1 MYEDIVLNKYQT
13 PINELGLDKQ
23 PQEVQDQFWDF
34 FHNVP
39 FIQSMVDPNRPRA
52 CDLPRDSEG
61 KIIVDITK
69 PHTIENIDYFRPS
82 AIHYQKYG
90 RFTDLRPNANPNSEF
105 GKWIREE
112 RRRCLYGY
120 VRPSDG
126 EWITGDHY
134 FFLNYCPISL
144 LKKSNKGDKKA
155 MRVID
160 FPFSWEGNYYRFH
173 YLNQA
178 REHGLMAAELARRGC
193 GKSFCA
199 AAMLAKRFILGES
212 FEVNKRVVSSL
223 PATDKAK
230 LPGGDQTL
238 DKFQFYID
246 FIAENMQWP
255 SRRLYNSLADMNW
268 QMGYKDLNTGTN
280 KGTLNSVVGKSSQND
295 ASKLRGTRGVLYL
308 FEEAGTFDNLLTLWS
323 NLLPSVSDGESVF
336 GLMYLFG
343 TSGDQ
348 QSDFAAMQEIMYN
361 PVGYKTYGLKN
372 VYDKEGQGR
381 PRFTYFFPAY
391 INRADCYDEQGN
403 SDVTKAL
410 LEILVNRYNVKY
422 NSTDINTIT
431 KCIAEI
437 PITPQEA
444 ILRTRGNI
452 FPVADLTQRLAE
464 IDNDPHT
471 FDDVYVGDLIQ
482 EKDGTVSFKLTGDQ
496 PIRDFPLKDN
506 KVSGA
511 LEIFKMPEKDTSGKV
526 FPQRYIIGH
535 DPVDNDEADTMSLSS
550 TFVLDLWTDAIVAEY
565 TGRHQF
571 ADDNFEMLRKLGLFY
586 NAKVLYE
593 AHPYDQIVRLPS
605 GNTKLWKDVVIG
617 DRLFAPSGKTVKVI
631 DIPIDGEDDIYKV
644 TLSDGRVVEASKNH
658 IWNVIKHGRRKPY
671 NTTTIDILNN
681 GLHSN
686 SGQHKFFIP
695 NGGAVNYDHK
705 DVPID
710 PYTLGLLISEGALTK
725 FPKIKVH
732 NRMRRN
738 VQFSSSK
745 EDAEFYKT
753 IIPYEMKYIGSKGY
767 SWHIYID
774 DIDKKLEILGLLHK
788 DSKAKF
794 IPDLYLYND
803 VNTRLE
809 LLRGLMDGDGCA
821 TVNGANVYITISEKL
836 ANDIILL
843 CRSLG
848 MYASQNKC
856 IEERDHFF
864 SNSGN
869 TYRCKKTYRVAITT
883 NERVFNLPRKVEKQ
897 HINQPGIKG
906 SKAAAFLYKI
916 AIDKIE
922 YIGRKKCKCVTVDS
936 DDGLYMI
943 GDYVVTHNC
952 NIKGVY
958 SYFSRMNSLYLLAD
972 TPEYLRDKD
981 IIKNIGVG
989 NNSKGVKATKP
1000 VNDYANRLIRDWLL
1014 KPVTVQTIID
1024 GQEAETTVFNLTRL
1038 RNRALIKEL
1047 MLYNPDI
1054 NVDRVR
1060 ALGLLMLYREQFMV
1074 IYNGDPSS
1082 SQNVAESD
1090 YLGNDDY
1097 FTRNYDNR
1105 LRKHNDVV
1113 TDS

>member
-13 PINELGLDKQ
+13 PISELGLDKQ

-34 FHNVP
+34 FNNVP
-39 FIQSMVDPNRPRA
+39 FIRSMVSPNKPRA
-52 CDLPRDSEG
+52 RDLPRDSEG
-61 KIIVDITK
+61 KIIIDITQ
-69 PHTIENIDYFRPS
+69 PHILEDIDYFRPS

-120 VRPSDG
+120 IRPYDG

-144 LKKSNKGDKKA
+144 LKKSSNGGRKA

-212 FEVNKRVVSSL
+212 FEVNKRVVSYIT
-223 PATDKAK
+223 ATDKAK
-230 LPGGDQTL
+230 LTGGDQTL

-381 PRFTYFFPAY
+381 PTFTYFFPAY
-391 INRADCYDEQGN
+391 INRSGCYDEQGN

-471 FDDVYVGDLIQ
+471 FDDVYVGDLTQ

-511 LEIFKMPEKDTSGKV
+511 LEIFKMPEKDAQGKV

-550 TFVLDLWTDAIVAEY
+550 TFVLDLWTDTIVAEY

-571 ADDNFEMLRKLGLFY
+571 ADDNFEMLRKLCIFY
-586 NAKVLYE
+586 NAK
-593 AHPYDQIVRLPS
+593 A
-605 GNTKLWKDVVIG
+605 
-617 DRLFAPSGKTVKVI
+617 LF
-631 DIPIDGEDDIYKV
+631 
-644 TLSDGRVVEASKNH
+644 
-658 IWNVIKHGRRKPY
+658 
-671 NTTTIDILNN
+671 
-681 GLHSN
+681 
-686 SGQHKFFIP
+686 
-695 NGGAVNYDHK
+695 
-705 DVPID
+705 
-710 PYTLGLLISEGALTK
+710 EG
-725 FPKIKVH
+725 
-732 NRMRRN
+732 
-738 VQFSSSK
+738 
-745 EDAEFYKT
+745 
-753 IIPYEMKYIGSKGY
+753 
-767 SWHIYID
+767 
-774 DIDKKLEILGLLHK
+774 
-788 DSKAKF
+788 
-794 IPDLYLYND
+794 
-803 VNTRLE
+803 
-809 LLRGLMDGDGCA
+809 
-821 TVNGANVYITISEKL
+821 
-836 ANDIILL
+836 
-843 CRSLG
+843 
-848 MYASQNKC
+848 
-856 IEERDHFF
+856 
-864 SNSGN
+864 
-869 TYRCKKTYRVAITT
+869 
-883 NERVFNLPRKVEKQ
+883 
-897 HINQPGIKG
+897 
-906 SKAAAFLYKI
+906 
-916 AIDKIE
+916 
-922 YIGRKKCKCVTVDS
+922 
-936 DDGLYMI
+936 
-943 GDYVVTHNC
+943 
-952 NIKGVY
+952 NIKGCF
-958 SYFSRMNSLYLLAD
+958 SYFSRMNCLYMLAD
-972 TPEYLRDKD
+972 TPEYLKDKD
-981 IIKNIGVG
+981 IIKNIGIG

-1014 KPVTVQTIID
+1014 KPVTIQSGDD
-1024 GQEAETTVFNLTRL
+1024 GEETTMINLTRI

-1054 NVDRVR
+1054 NVDRIR

-1074 IYNGDPSS
+1074 TYNGDPSS
-1082 SQNVAESD
+1082 SKNVVESD

-1105 LRKHNDVV
+1105 LRKHSDNV

>member
-13 PINELGLDKQ
+13 PISELGLDKQ

-34 FHNVP
+34 FNNVP
-39 FIQSMVDPNRPRA
+39 FIQSMVSPNKPRA
-52 CDLPRDSEG
+52 RDLPRDSEG
-61 KIIVDITK
+61 KIIVDITQ
-69 PHTIENIDYFRPS
+69 PHILEDIDYFRPS

-120 VRPSDG
+120 IRPYDG

-144 LKKSNKGDKKA
+144 LKKSSNGGRKA

-212 FEVNKRVVSSL
+212 FEVNKRVVSYIT
-223 PATDKAK
+223 ATDKAK
-230 LPGGDQTL
+230 LTGGDQTL

-381 PRFTYFFPAY
+381 PTFTYFFPAY
-391 INRADCYDEQGN
+391 INRSGCYDEQGN

-471 FDDVYVGDLIQ
+471 FDDVYVGDLTQ

-511 LEIFKMPEKDTSGKV
+511 LEIFKMPEKDTQGKV

-550 TFVLDLWTDAIVAEY
+550 TFVLDLWTDTIVAEY

-586 NAKVLYE
+586 NAKILYE
-593 AHPYDQIVRLPS
+593 AHPYDQIVRLPT
-605 GNTKLWKDVVIG
+605 GETKFWGDIKIG
-617 DRLFAPSGKTVKVI
+617 DKLFAPNGKTVRVI
-631 DIPIDGEDDIYKV
+631 NVPIDGEDDIYRL
-644 TLSDGRVVEASKNH
+644 TLSDGRFVEASKNH
-658 IWNVIKHGRRKPY
+658 IWNVIKYGRKKPY

-681 GLHSN
+681 GLYTN
-686 SGQHKFFIP
+686 SGQHKFFIQ
-695 NGGAVNYDHK
+695 NGGAVNYEHK

-725 FPKIKVH
+725 FPKNKTH
-732 NRMRRN
+732 NKMRSN
-738 VQFSSSK
+738 VQISSSQQ
-745 EDAEFYKT
+745 DAEFYKT
-753 IIPYEMKYIGSKGY
+753 IVPYEIKHIGNKGY
-767 SWHIYID
+767 SWHVYID
-774 DIDKKLEILGLLHK
+774 DIDKKLDSLGLFHK
-788 DSKAKF
+788 NSQTKF
-794 IPDLYLYND
+794 IPDVYLYND
-803 VNTRLE
+803 KNTRME

-821 TVNGANVYITISEKL
+821 TKKGSNIYITISKKL
-836 ANDIILL
+836 AEDLILL

-848 MYASQNKC
+848 MYARYHKC
-856 IEERDHFF
+856 VEERDHLF

-869 TYRCKKTYRVAITT
+869 NYRCKKTYRVAVTT
-883 NERVFNLPRKVEKQ
+883 NERIFNLPRKVEKQ
-897 HINQPGIKG
+897 HINHPGIKG
-906 SKAAAFLYKI
+906 SKAGAFLYKT

-922 YIGRKKCKCVTVDS
+922 YVGRKRCKCVTVDS
-936 DDGLYMI
+936 YDGLYMV

-958 SYFSRMNSLYLLAD
+958 SYFSRMNCLYLLAD
-972 TPEYLRDKD
+972 TPEYLKDKD

-1014 KPVTVQTIID
+1014 KPVTIQSGED
-1024 GQEAETTVFNLTRL
+1024 GEETTVFNLTRI

-1074 IYNGDPSS
+1074 TYNGDPSS
-1082 SQNVAESD
+1082 SKNVVESD

-1105 LRKHNDVV
+1105 LRKHSDNV

>member
-13 PINELGLDKQ
+13 PISELGLDKQ

-34 FHNVP
+34 FNNVP
-39 FIQSMVDPNRPRA
+39 FIQSMVSPNKPRA

-69 PHTIENIDYFRPS
+69 PHIIEDIDYFRPS

-120 VRPSDG
+120 VRPYDG

-144 LKKSNKGDKKA
+144 LKKSSNGGRKA

-212 FEVNKRVVSSL
+212 FEVNKRVVSYIT
-223 PATDKAK
+223 ATDKAK
-230 LPGGDQTL
+230 LTGGDQTL

-381 PRFTYFFPAY
+381 PTFTYFFPAY
-391 INRADCYDEQGN
+391 INRSDCYDEQGN

-471 FDDVYVGDLIQ
+471 FDDVYVGDLMQ

-511 LEIFKMPEKDTSGKV
+511 LEIFKMPEKDAQGKV
-526 FPQRYIIGH
+526 FSQRYIIGH

-550 TFVLDLWTDAIVAEY
+550 TFVLDLWTDTIVAEY

-571 ADDNFEMLRKLGLFY
+571 ADDNFEMLRKLCVFY
-586 NAKVLYE
+586 NAKCLYE
-593 AHPYDQIVRLPS
+593 S
-605 GNTKLWKDVVIG
+605 N
-617 DRLFAPSGKTVKVI
+617 VK
-631 DIPIDGEDDIYKV
+631 
-644 TLSDGRVVEASKNH
+644 
-658 IWNVIKHGRRKPY
+658 
-671 NTTTIDILNN
+671 
-681 GLHSN
+681 
-686 SGQHKFFIP
+686 
-695 NGGAVNYDHK
+695 GA
-705 DVPID
+705 
-710 PYTLGLLISEGALTK
+710 
-725 FPKIKVH
+725 
-732 NRMRRN
+732 
-738 VQFSSSK
+738 
-745 EDAEFYKT
+745 
-753 IIPYEMKYIGSKGY
+753 
-767 SWHIYID
+767 
-774 DIDKKLEILGLLHK
+774 
-788 DSKAKF
+788 
-794 IPDLYLYND
+794 
-803 VNTRLE
+803 
-809 LLRGLMDGDGCA
+809 
-821 TVNGANVYITISEKL
+821 
-836 ANDIILL
+836 
-843 CRSLG
+843 
-848 MYASQNKC
+848 
-856 IEERDHFF
+856 
-864 SNSGN
+864 
-869 TYRCKKTYRVAITT
+869 
-883 NERVFNLPRKVEKQ
+883 
-897 HINQPGIKG
+897 
-906 SKAAAFLYKI
+906 
-916 AIDKIE
+916 
-922 YIGRKKCKCVTVDS
+922 
-936 DDGLYMI
+936 
-943 GDYVVTHNC
+943 
-952 NIKGVY
+952 Y
-958 SYFSRMNSLYLLAD
+958 SYFSRMNCLYLLAD
-972 TPEYLRDKD
+972 TPEYLKDKD

-1014 KPVTVQTIID
+1014 KPVTIQSGED
-1024 GQEAETTVFNLTRL
+1024 GEETTVFNLARI

-1074 IYNGDPSS
+1074 TYNGDPSS
-1082 SQNVAESD
+1082 SKNVIESD

-1105 LRKHNDVV
+1105 LR
-1113 TDS
+1113 

>member
-13 PINELGLDKQ
+13 PISELGLDKQ

-34 FHNVP
+34 FNNVP
-39 FIQSMVDPNRPRA
+39 FIRSMVSPNKPRA
-52 CDLPRDSEG
+52 RDLPRDSEG
-61 KIIVDITK
+61 KIIVDITQ
-69 PHTIENIDYFRPS
+69 PHILEDIDYFRPS

-120 VRPSDG
+120 IRPYDG

-144 LKKSNKGDKKA
+144 LKKSSNGGRKA

-212 FEVNKRVVSSL
+212 FEVNKRVVSYIT
-223 PATDKAK
+223 ATDKAK
-230 LPGGDQTL
+230 LTGGDQTL

-381 PRFTYFFPAY
+381 PTFTYFFPAY
-391 INRADCYDEQGN
+391 INRSDCYDEQGN

-471 FDDVYVGDLIQ
+471 FDDVYVGDLTQ

-511 LEIFKMPEKDTSGKV
+511 LEIFKMPEKDAQGKV

-550 TFVLDLWTDAIVAEY
+550 TFVLDLWTDTIVAEY

-571 ADDNFEMLRKLGLFY
+571 ADDNFEMLRKLCIFY
-586 NAKVLYE
+586 NAKCLYE
-593 AHPYDQIVRLPS
+593 S
-605 GNTKLWKDVVIG
+605 N
-617 DRLFAPSGKTVKVI
+617 VK
-631 DIPIDGEDDIYKV
+631 
-644 TLSDGRVVEASKNH
+644 
-658 IWNVIKHGRRKPY
+658 
-671 NTTTIDILNN
+671 
-681 GLHSN
+681 
-686 SGQHKFFIP
+686 
-695 NGGAVNYDHK
+695 GA
-705 DVPID
+705 
-710 PYTLGLLISEGALTK
+710 
-725 FPKIKVH
+725 
-732 NRMRRN
+732 
-738 VQFSSSK
+738 
-745 EDAEFYKT
+745 
-753 IIPYEMKYIGSKGY
+753 
-767 SWHIYID
+767 
-774 DIDKKLEILGLLHK
+774 
-788 DSKAKF
+788 
-794 IPDLYLYND
+794 
-803 VNTRLE
+803 
-809 LLRGLMDGDGCA
+809 
-821 TVNGANVYITISEKL
+821 
-836 ANDIILL
+836 
-843 CRSLG
+843 
-848 MYASQNKC
+848 
-856 IEERDHFF
+856 
-864 SNSGN
+864 
-869 TYRCKKTYRVAITT
+869 
-883 NERVFNLPRKVEKQ
+883 
-897 HINQPGIKG
+897 
-906 SKAAAFLYKI
+906 
-916 AIDKIE
+916 
-922 YIGRKKCKCVTVDS
+922 
-936 DDGLYMI
+936 
-943 GDYVVTHNC
+943 
-952 NIKGVY
+952 Y
-958 SYFSRMNSLYLLAD
+958 SYFSRMNCLYLLAD
-972 TPEYLRDKD
+972 TPEYLKDKD

-1014 KPVTVQTIID
+1014 KPVTIQSGED
-1024 GQEAETTVFNLTRL
+1024 GEETTVFNLTRI

-1054 NVDRVR
+1054 NVDRIR

-1074 IYNGDPSS
+1074 MYNGDPSS
-1082 SQNVAESD
+1082 SKNVVESD

-1105 LRKHNDVV
+1105 LRKHSDNV

>member
-13 PINELGLDKQ
+13 PISELGLDKQ

-34 FHNVP
+34 FNNVP
-39 FIQSMVDPNRPRA
+39 FIQSMVSPNKPRA

-69 PHTIENIDYFRPS
+69 PHIIEDIDYFRPS

-120 VRPSDG
+120 VRPYDG

-144 LKKSNKGDKKA
+144 LKKSSNGGRKA

-212 FEVNKRVVSSL
+212 FEVNKRVVSYIT
-223 PATDKAK
+223 ATDKAK
-230 LPGGDQTL
+230 LTGGDQTL

-381 PRFTYFFPAY
+381 PTFTYFFPAY
-391 INRADCYDEQGN
+391 INRSDCYDEQGN

-471 FDDVYVGDLIQ
+471 FDDVYVGDLMQ

-511 LEIFKMPEKDTSGKV
+511 LEIFKMPEKDAQGKV

-550 TFVLDLWTDAIVAEY
+550 TFVLDLWTDTIVAEY

-571 ADDNFEMLRKLGLFY
+571 ADDNFEMLRKLCVFY
-586 NAKVLYE
+586 NAKCLYE
-593 AHPYDQIVRLPS
+593 S
-605 GNTKLWKDVVIG
+605 N
-617 DRLFAPSGKTVKVI
+617 VK
-631 DIPIDGEDDIYKV
+631 
-644 TLSDGRVVEASKNH
+644 
-658 IWNVIKHGRRKPY
+658 
-671 NTTTIDILNN
+671 
-681 GLHSN
+681 
-686 SGQHKFFIP
+686 
-695 NGGAVNYDHK
+695 GA
-705 DVPID
+705 
-710 PYTLGLLISEGALTK
+710 
-725 FPKIKVH
+725 
-732 NRMRRN
+732 
-738 VQFSSSK
+738 
-745 EDAEFYKT
+745 
-753 IIPYEMKYIGSKGY
+753 
-767 SWHIYID
+767 
-774 DIDKKLEILGLLHK
+774 
-788 DSKAKF
+788 
-794 IPDLYLYND
+794 
-803 VNTRLE
+803 
-809 LLRGLMDGDGCA
+809 
-821 TVNGANVYITISEKL
+821 
-836 ANDIILL
+836 
-843 CRSLG
+843 
-848 MYASQNKC
+848 
-856 IEERDHFF
+856 
-864 SNSGN
+864 
-869 TYRCKKTYRVAITT
+869 
-883 NERVFNLPRKVEKQ
+883 
-897 HINQPGIKG
+897 
-906 SKAAAFLYKI
+906 
-916 AIDKIE
+916 
-922 YIGRKKCKCVTVDS
+922 
-936 DDGLYMI
+936 
-943 GDYVVTHNC
+943 
-952 NIKGVY
+952 Y
-958 SYFSRMNSLYLLAD
+958 SYFSRMNCLYLLAD
-972 TPEYLRDKD
+972 TPEYLKDKD

-1014 KPVTVQTIID
+1014 KPVTIQSGED
-1024 GQEAETTVFNLTRL
+1024 GEETTVFNLARI

-1074 IYNGDPSS
+1074 TYNGDPSS
-1082 SQNVAESD
+1082 SKNVIESD

-1105 LRKHNDVV
+1105 LR
-1113 TDS
+1113 

>member
-13 PINELGLDKQ
+13 PISELGLDKQ

-34 FHNVP
+34 FNNVP
-39 FIQSMVDPNRPRA
+39 FIQSMVSPNKPRA
-52 CDLPRDSEG
+52 RDLPRDSEG
-61 KIIVDITK
+61 KIIVDITQ
-69 PHTIENIDYFRPS
+69 PHILEDIDYFRPS

-120 VRPSDG
+120 IRPYDG

-144 LKKSNKGDKKA
+144 LKKSSNGGRKA

-173 YLNQA
+173 YLNRA

-212 FEVNKRVVSSL
+212 FEVNKRVVSYIT
-223 PATDKAK
+223 ATDKAK
-230 LPGGDQTL
+230 LTGGDQTL

-381 PRFTYFFPAY
+381 PTFTYFFPAY
-391 INRADCYDEQGN
+391 INRSGCYDEQGN

-471 FDDVYVGDLIQ
+471 FDDVYVGDLTQ

-511 LEIFKMPEKDTSGKV
+511 LEIFKMPEKDAQGKV

-550 TFVLDLWTDAIVAEY
+550 TFVLDLWTDTIVAEY

-571 ADDNFEMLRKLGLFY
+571 ADDNFEMLRKLCIFY
-586 NAKVLYE
+586 NAK
-593 AHPYDQIVRLPS
+593 A
-605 GNTKLWKDVVIG
+605 
-617 DRLFAPSGKTVKVI
+617 LF
-631 DIPIDGEDDIYKV
+631 
-644 TLSDGRVVEASKNH
+644 
-658 IWNVIKHGRRKPY
+658 
-671 NTTTIDILNN
+671 
-681 GLHSN
+681 
-686 SGQHKFFIP
+686 
-695 NGGAVNYDHK
+695 
-705 DVPID
+705 
-710 PYTLGLLISEGALTK
+710 EG
-725 FPKIKVH
+725 
-732 NRMRRN
+732 
-738 VQFSSSK
+738 
-745 EDAEFYKT
+745 
-753 IIPYEMKYIGSKGY
+753 
-767 SWHIYID
+767 
-774 DIDKKLEILGLLHK
+774 
-788 DSKAKF
+788 
-794 IPDLYLYND
+794 
-803 VNTRLE
+803 
-809 LLRGLMDGDGCA
+809 
-821 TVNGANVYITISEKL
+821 
-836 ANDIILL
+836 
-843 CRSLG
+843 
-848 MYASQNKC
+848 
-856 IEERDHFF
+856 
-864 SNSGN
+864 
-869 TYRCKKTYRVAITT
+869 
-883 NERVFNLPRKVEKQ
+883 
-897 HINQPGIKG
+897 
-906 SKAAAFLYKI
+906 
-916 AIDKIE
+916 
-922 YIGRKKCKCVTVDS
+922 
-936 DDGLYMI
+936 
-943 GDYVVTHNC
+943 
-952 NIKGVY
+952 NIKGCF
-958 SYFSRMNSLYLLAD
+958 SYFSRMNCLYLLAD
-972 TPEYLRDKD
+972 TPEYLKDKD
-981 IIKNIGVG
+981 IIKNIGIG

-1000 VNDYANRLIRDWLL
+1000 VNDYSNRLIRDWLL
-1014 KPVTVQTIID
+1014 KPVTIQSSED
-1024 GQEAETTVFNLTRL
+1024 GEETTVFNLTRI

-1074 IYNGDPSS
+1074 TYNGDPSS
-1082 SQNVAESD
+1082 SKNIVESD

-1105 LRKHNDVV
+1105 LRKHSDNV

>member
-13 PINELGLDKQ
+13 PISELELDKQ

-34 FHNVP
+34 FNNVP
-39 FIQSMVDPNRPRA
+39 FIRSMVSPNKPRA
-52 CDLPRDSEG
+52 RDLPRDSEG
-61 KIIVDITK
+61 KIIVDITQ
-69 PHTIENIDYFRPS
+69 PHILEDIDYFRPS

-120 VRPSDG
+120 IRPYDG

-144 LKKSNKGDKKA
+144 LKKSSNGGRKA

-212 FEVNKRVVSSL
+212 FEVNKRVVSYIT
-223 PATDKAK
+223 ATDKAK
-230 LPGGDQTL
+230 LTGGDQTL

-381 PRFTYFFPAY
+381 PTFTYFFPAY
-391 INRADCYDEQGN
+391 INRSGCYDEQGN

-471 FDDVYVGDLIQ
+471 FDDVYVGDLTQ

-511 LEIFKMPEKDTSGKV
+511 LEIFKMPEKDAQGKV

-550 TFVLDLWTDAIVAEY
+550 TFVLDLWTDTIVAEY

-571 ADDNFEMLRKLGLFY
+571 ADDNFEMLRKLCIFY
-586 NAKVLYE
+586 NAK
-593 AHPYDQIVRLPS
+593 A
-605 GNTKLWKDVVIG
+605 
-617 DRLFAPSGKTVKVI
+617 LF
-631 DIPIDGEDDIYKV
+631 
-644 TLSDGRVVEASKNH
+644 
-658 IWNVIKHGRRKPY
+658 
-671 NTTTIDILNN
+671 
-681 GLHSN
+681 
-686 SGQHKFFIP
+686 
-695 NGGAVNYDHK
+695 
-705 DVPID
+705 
-710 PYTLGLLISEGALTK
+710 EG
-725 FPKIKVH
+725 
-732 NRMRRN
+732 
-738 VQFSSSK
+738 
-745 EDAEFYKT
+745 
-753 IIPYEMKYIGSKGY
+753 
-767 SWHIYID
+767 
-774 DIDKKLEILGLLHK
+774 
-788 DSKAKF
+788 
-794 IPDLYLYND
+794 
-803 VNTRLE
+803 
-809 LLRGLMDGDGCA
+809 
-821 TVNGANVYITISEKL
+821 
-836 ANDIILL
+836 
-843 CRSLG
+843 
-848 MYASQNKC
+848 
-856 IEERDHFF
+856 
-864 SNSGN
+864 
-869 TYRCKKTYRVAITT
+869 
-883 NERVFNLPRKVEKQ
+883 
-897 HINQPGIKG
+897 
-906 SKAAAFLYKI
+906 
-916 AIDKIE
+916 
-922 YIGRKKCKCVTVDS
+922 
-936 DDGLYMI
+936 
-943 GDYVVTHNC
+943 
-952 NIKGVY
+952 NIKGCF
-958 SYFSRMNSLYLLAD
+958 SYFSRMNCLYMLAD
-972 TPEYLRDKD
+972 TPEYLKDKD
-981 IIKNIGVG
+981 IIKNIGIG

-1014 KPVTVQTIID
+1014 KPVTIQSGED
-1024 GQEAETTVFNLTRL
+1024 GEETTVFNLTRI

-1074 IYNGDPSS
+1074 TYNGDPSS
-1082 SQNVAESD
+1082 SKNVVESD

-1105 LRKHNDVV
+1105 LRKHSDNV

>member
-13 PINELGLDKQ
+13 PISELGLDKQ

-34 FHNVP
+34 FNNVP
-39 FIQSMVDPNRPRA
+39 FIRSMVSPNKPRA
-52 CDLPRDSEG
+52 RDLPRDSEG
-61 KIIVDITK
+61 KIIVDITQ
-69 PHTIENIDYFRPS
+69 PHILEDIDYFRPS

-120 VRPSDG
+120 IRPYDG

-144 LKKSNKGDKKA
+144 LKKSSNGGRKA

-212 FEVNKRVVSSL
+212 FEVNKRVVSYIT
-223 PATDKAK
+223 ATDKAK
-230 LPGGDQTL
+230 LTGGDQTL

-381 PRFTYFFPAY
+381 PTFTYFFPAY
-391 INRADCYDEQGN
+391 INRSGCYDEQGN

-471 FDDVYVGDLIQ
+471 FDDVYVGDLMQ

-511 LEIFKMPEKDTSGKV
+511 LEIFKMPEKDAQGKV

-550 TFVLDLWTDAIVAEY
+550 TFVLDLWTDTIVAEY

-571 ADDNFEMLRKLGLFY
+571 ADDNFEMLRKLCIFY
-586 NAKVLYE
+586 NAKCLYE
-593 AHPYDQIVRLPS
+593 S
-605 GNTKLWKDVVIG
+605 N
-617 DRLFAPSGKTVKVI
+617 VK
-631 DIPIDGEDDIYKV
+631 
-644 TLSDGRVVEASKNH
+644 
-658 IWNVIKHGRRKPY
+658 
-671 NTTTIDILNN
+671 
-681 GLHSN
+681 
-686 SGQHKFFIP
+686 
-695 NGGAVNYDHK
+695 GA
-705 DVPID
+705 
-710 PYTLGLLISEGALTK
+710 
-725 FPKIKVH
+725 
-732 NRMRRN
+732 
-738 VQFSSSK
+738 
-745 EDAEFYKT
+745 
-753 IIPYEMKYIGSKGY
+753 
-767 SWHIYID
+767 
-774 DIDKKLEILGLLHK
+774 
-788 DSKAKF
+788 
-794 IPDLYLYND
+794 
-803 VNTRLE
+803 
-809 LLRGLMDGDGCA
+809 
-821 TVNGANVYITISEKL
+821 
-836 ANDIILL
+836 
-843 CRSLG
+843 
-848 MYASQNKC
+848 
-856 IEERDHFF
+856 
-864 SNSGN
+864 
-869 TYRCKKTYRVAITT
+869 
-883 NERVFNLPRKVEKQ
+883 
-897 HINQPGIKG
+897 
-906 SKAAAFLYKI
+906 
-916 AIDKIE
+916 
-922 YIGRKKCKCVTVDS
+922 
-936 DDGLYMI
+936 
-943 GDYVVTHNC
+943 
-952 NIKGVY
+952 Y
-958 SYFSRMNSLYLLAD
+958 SYFSRMNCLYLLAD
-972 TPEYLRDKD
+972 TPEYLKDKD

-1014 KPVTVQTIID
+1014 KPVTIQSSED
-1024 GQEAETTVFNLTRL
+1024 GEETTVFNLTRI

-1074 IYNGDPSS
+1074 TYNGDPSS
-1082 SQNVAESD
+1082 SKNVVESD

-1105 LRKHNDVV
+1105 LRKHSDNV

>member
-13 PINELGLDKQ
+13 PISELGLDKQ

-34 FHNVP
+34 FNNVP
-39 FIQSMVDPNRPRA
+39 FIRSMVSPNKPRA

-61 KIIVDITK
+61 KIIVDITQ
-69 PHTIENIDYFRPS
+69 PHILEDIDYFRPS

-120 VRPSDG
+120 IRPYDG

-144 LKKSNKGDKKA
+144 LKKSSNGGRKA

-212 FEVNKRVVSSL
+212 FEVNKRVVSYIT
-223 PATDKAK
+223 ATDKAK
-230 LPGGDQTL
+230 LTGGDQTL

-381 PRFTYFFPAY
+381 PTFTYFFPAY
-391 INRADCYDEQGN
+391 INRSDCYDEQGN

-471 FDDVYVGDLIQ
+471 FDDVYVGDLTQ

-511 LEIFKMPEKDTSGKV
+511 LEIFKMPEKDAQGKV

-550 TFVLDLWTDAIVAEY
+550 TFVLDLWTDTIVAEY

-571 ADDNFEMLRKLGLFY
+571 ADDNFEMLRKLCIFY
-586 NAKVLYE
+586 NAK
-593 AHPYDQIVRLPS
+593 A
-605 GNTKLWKDVVIG
+605 
-617 DRLFAPSGKTVKVI
+617 LF
-631 DIPIDGEDDIYKV
+631 
-644 TLSDGRVVEASKNH
+644 
-658 IWNVIKHGRRKPY
+658 
-671 NTTTIDILNN
+671 
-681 GLHSN
+681 
-686 SGQHKFFIP
+686 
-695 NGGAVNYDHK
+695 
-705 DVPID
+705 
-710 PYTLGLLISEGALTK
+710 EG
-725 FPKIKVH
+725 
-732 NRMRRN
+732 
-738 VQFSSSK
+738 
-745 EDAEFYKT
+745 
-753 IIPYEMKYIGSKGY
+753 
-767 SWHIYID
+767 
-774 DIDKKLEILGLLHK
+774 
-788 DSKAKF
+788 
-794 IPDLYLYND
+794 
-803 VNTRLE
+803 
-809 LLRGLMDGDGCA
+809 
-821 TVNGANVYITISEKL
+821 
-836 ANDIILL
+836 
-843 CRSLG
+843 
-848 MYASQNKC
+848 
-856 IEERDHFF
+856 
-864 SNSGN
+864 
-869 TYRCKKTYRVAITT
+869 
-883 NERVFNLPRKVEKQ
+883 
-897 HINQPGIKG
+897 
-906 SKAAAFLYKI
+906 
-916 AIDKIE
+916 
-922 YIGRKKCKCVTVDS
+922 
-936 DDGLYMI
+936 
-943 GDYVVTHNC
+943 
-952 NIKGVY
+952 NIKGCF
-958 SYFSRMNSLYLLAD
+958 SYFSRMNCLYMLAD
-972 TPEYLRDKD
+972 TPEYLKDKD
-981 IIKNIGVG
+981 IIKNIGIG

-1014 KPVTVQTIID
+1014 KPITIQS
-1024 GQEAETTVFNLTRL
+1024 GENGEETTVFNLTRI

-1074 IYNGDPSS
+1074 TYNGDPSS
-1082 SQNVAESD
+1082 SKNVVESD

-1105 LRKHNDVV
+1105 LRKHSDNV

>member
-1 MYEDIVLNKYQT
+1 
-13 PINELGLDKQ
+13 
-23 PQEVQDQFWDF
+23 
-34 FHNVP
+34 
-39 FIQSMVDPNRPRA
+39 
-52 CDLPRDSEG
+52 
-61 KIIVDITK
+61 
-69 PHTIENIDYFRPS
+69 
-82 AIHYQKYG
+82 
-90 RFTDLRPNANPNSEF
+90 
-105 GKWIREE
+105 
-112 RRRCLYGY
+112 
-120 VRPSDG
+120 
-126 EWITGDHY
+126 
-134 FFLNYCPISL
+134 
-144 LKKSNKGDKKA
+144 
-155 MRVID
+155 
-160 FPFSWEGNYYRFH
+160 
-173 YLNQA
+173 
-178 REHGLMAAELARRGC
+178 
-193 GKSFCA
+193 
-199 AAMLAKRFILGES
+199 MLAKRFILGES
-212 FEVNKRVVSSL
+212 FEVNKRVVSYIT
-223 PATDKAK
+223 ATDKAK
-230 LPGGDQTL
+230 LTGGDQTL

-381 PRFTYFFPAY
+381 PTFTYFFPAY
-391 INRADCYDEQGN
+391 INRSGCYDEQGN

-471 FDDVYVGDLIQ
+471 FDDVYVGDLTQ

-511 LEIFKMPEKDTSGKV
+511 LEIFKMPEKDAQGKV

-550 TFVLDLWTDAIVAEY
+550 TFVLDLWTDTIVAEY

-571 ADDNFEMLRKLGLFY
+571 ADDNFEMLRKLCIFY
-586 NAKVLYE
+586 NAK
-593 AHPYDQIVRLPS
+593 A
-605 GNTKLWKDVVIG
+605 
-617 DRLFAPSGKTVKVI
+617 LF
-631 DIPIDGEDDIYKV
+631 
-644 TLSDGRVVEASKNH
+644 
-658 IWNVIKHGRRKPY
+658 
-671 NTTTIDILNN
+671 
-681 GLHSN
+681 
-686 SGQHKFFIP
+686 
-695 NGGAVNYDHK
+695 
-705 DVPID
+705 
-710 PYTLGLLISEGALTK
+710 EG
-725 FPKIKVH
+725 
-732 NRMRRN
+732 
-738 VQFSSSK
+738 
-745 EDAEFYKT
+745 
-753 IIPYEMKYIGSKGY
+753 
-767 SWHIYID
+767 
-774 DIDKKLEILGLLHK
+774 
-788 DSKAKF
+788 
-794 IPDLYLYND
+794 
-803 VNTRLE
+803 
-809 LLRGLMDGDGCA
+809 
-821 TVNGANVYITISEKL
+821 
-836 ANDIILL
+836 
-843 CRSLG
+843 
-848 MYASQNKC
+848 
-856 IEERDHFF
+856 
-864 SNSGN
+864 
-869 TYRCKKTYRVAITT
+869 
-883 NERVFNLPRKVEKQ
+883 
-897 HINQPGIKG
+897 
-906 SKAAAFLYKI
+906 
-916 AIDKIE
+916 
-922 YIGRKKCKCVTVDS
+922 
-936 DDGLYMI
+936 
-943 GDYVVTHNC
+943 
-952 NIKGVY
+952 NIKGCF
-958 SYFSRMNSLYLLAD
+958 SYFSRMNCLYMLAD
-972 TPEYLRDKD
+972 TPEYLKDKD
-981 IIKNIGVG
+981 IIKNIGIG

-1014 KPVTVQTIID
+1014 KPVTIQSSED
-1024 GQEAETTVFNLTRL
+1024 GEEATVFNLTRI

-1054 NVDRVR
+1054 NVDRIR

-1074 IYNGDPSS
+1074 TYNGDPSS
-1082 SQNVAESD
+1082 SKNVVDSD

-1105 LRKHNDVV
+1105 LRKHSDNV

>member
-13 PINELGLDKQ
+13 PISELGLDKQ

-34 FHNVP
+34 FNNVP
-39 FIQSMVDPNRPRA
+39 FIQSMVSPNKPRA

-69 PHTIENIDYFRPS
+69 PHIIEDIDYFRPS

-120 VRPSDG
+120 VRPYDG

-144 LKKSNKGDKKA
+144 LKKSSNGGRKA

-212 FEVNKRVVSSL
+212 FEVNKRVVSYIT
-223 PATDKAK
+223 ATDKAK
-230 LPGGDQTL
+230 LTGGDQTL

-381 PRFTYFFPAY
+381 PTFTYFFPAY
-391 INRADCYDEQGN
+391 INRSDCYDEQGN

-471 FDDVYVGDLIQ
+471 FDDVYVGDLMQ

-511 LEIFKMPEKDTSGKV
+511 LEIFKMPEKDAQGKV

-550 TFVLDLWTDAIVAEY
+550 TFVLDLWTDTIVAEY

-571 ADDNFEMLRKLGLFY
+571 ADDNFEMLRKLCVFY
-586 NAKVLYE
+586 NAKCLYE
-593 AHPYDQIVRLPS
+593 S
-605 GNTKLWKDVVIG
+605 N
-617 DRLFAPSGKTVKVI
+617 VK
-631 DIPIDGEDDIYKV
+631 
-644 TLSDGRVVEASKNH
+644 
-658 IWNVIKHGRRKPY
+658 
-671 NTTTIDILNN
+671 
-681 GLHSN
+681 
-686 SGQHKFFIP
+686 
-695 NGGAVNYDHK
+695 GA
-705 DVPID
+705 
-710 PYTLGLLISEGALTK
+710 
-725 FPKIKVH
+725 
-732 NRMRRN
+732 
-738 VQFSSSK
+738 
-745 EDAEFYKT
+745 
-753 IIPYEMKYIGSKGY
+753 
-767 SWHIYID
+767 
-774 DIDKKLEILGLLHK
+774 
-788 DSKAKF
+788 
-794 IPDLYLYND
+794 
-803 VNTRLE
+803 
-809 LLRGLMDGDGCA
+809 
-821 TVNGANVYITISEKL
+821 
-836 ANDIILL
+836 
-843 CRSLG
+843 
-848 MYASQNKC
+848 
-856 IEERDHFF
+856 
-864 SNSGN
+864 
-869 TYRCKKTYRVAITT
+869 
-883 NERVFNLPRKVEKQ
+883 
-897 HINQPGIKG
+897 
-906 SKAAAFLYKI
+906 
-916 AIDKIE
+916 
-922 YIGRKKCKCVTVDS
+922 
-936 DDGLYMI
+936 
-943 GDYVVTHNC
+943 
-952 NIKGVY
+952 Y
-958 SYFSRMNSLYLLAD
+958 SYFSRMNCLYLLAD
-972 TPEYLRDKD
+972 TPEYLKDKD

-1014 KPVTVQTIID
+1014 KPVTIQSGED
-1024 GQEAETTVFNLTRL
+1024 GEETTVFNLARI

-1074 IYNGDPSS
+1074 TYNGDPSS
-1082 SQNVAESD
+1082 SKNVVESD

-1105 LRKHNDVV
+1105 LR
-1113 TDS
+1113 

>member
-13 PINELGLDKQ
+13 PISELRLDKQ

-34 FHNVP
+34 FNNVP
-39 FIQSMVDPNRPRA
+39 FIRSMVSPNKPRA
-52 CDLPRDSEG
+52 RDLPRDSEG
-61 KIIVDITK
+61 KIIVDITQ
-69 PHTIENIDYFRPS
+69 PHILEDIDYFRPS

-120 VRPSDG
+120 IRPYDG

-144 LKKSNKGDKKA
+144 LKKSSNGGRKA

-212 FEVNKRVVSSL
+212 FEVNKRVVSYIT
-223 PATDKAK
+223 ATDKAK
-230 LPGGDQTL
+230 LTGGDQTL

-381 PRFTYFFPAY
+381 PTFTYFFPAY
-391 INRADCYDEQGN
+391 INRSDCYDEQGN

-471 FDDVYVGDLIQ
+471 FDDVYVGDLTQ

-511 LEIFKMPEKDTSGKV
+511 LEIFKMPEKDAQGKV

-550 TFVLDLWTDAIVAEY
+550 TFVLDLWTDTIVAEY

-571 ADDNFEMLRKLGLFY
+571 ADDNFEMLRKLCIFY
-586 NAKVLYE
+586 NAK
-593 AHPYDQIVRLPS
+593 A
-605 GNTKLWKDVVIG
+605 
-617 DRLFAPSGKTVKVI
+617 LF
-631 DIPIDGEDDIYKV
+631 
-644 TLSDGRVVEASKNH
+644 
-658 IWNVIKHGRRKPY
+658 
-671 NTTTIDILNN
+671 
-681 GLHSN
+681 
-686 SGQHKFFIP
+686 
-695 NGGAVNYDHK
+695 
-705 DVPID
+705 
-710 PYTLGLLISEGALTK
+710 EG
-725 FPKIKVH
+725 
-732 NRMRRN
+732 
-738 VQFSSSK
+738 
-745 EDAEFYKT
+745 
-753 IIPYEMKYIGSKGY
+753 
-767 SWHIYID
+767 
-774 DIDKKLEILGLLHK
+774 
-788 DSKAKF
+788 
-794 IPDLYLYND
+794 
-803 VNTRLE
+803 
-809 LLRGLMDGDGCA
+809 
-821 TVNGANVYITISEKL
+821 
-836 ANDIILL
+836 
-843 CRSLG
+843 
-848 MYASQNKC
+848 
-856 IEERDHFF
+856 
-864 SNSGN
+864 
-869 TYRCKKTYRVAITT
+869 
-883 NERVFNLPRKVEKQ
+883 
-897 HINQPGIKG
+897 
-906 SKAAAFLYKI
+906 
-916 AIDKIE
+916 
-922 YIGRKKCKCVTVDS
+922 
-936 DDGLYMI
+936 
-943 GDYVVTHNC
+943 
-952 NIKGVY
+952 NIKGCF
-958 SYFSRMNSLYLLAD
+958 SYFSRMNCLYMLAD
-972 TPEYLRDKD
+972 TPEYLKDKD
-981 IIKNIGVG
+981 IIKNIGIG

-1014 KPVTVQTIID
+1014 KPITIQS
-1024 GQEAETTVFNLTRL
+1024 GENGEETTVFNLTRI

-1074 IYNGDPSS
+1074 TYNGDPSS
-1082 SQNVAESD
+1082 SKNVVESD

-1105 LRKHNDVV
+1105 LRKHSDNV

>member
-1 MYEDIVLNKYQT
+1 MYENIVLNKYQT
-13 PINELGLDKQ
+13 PISELGLDKQ

-34 FHNVP
+34 FNNVP
-39 FIQSMVDPNRPRA
+39 FIQSMVSPNKPKA

-69 PHTIENIDYFRPS
+69 PHIIEDIDYFRPS

-120 VRPSDG
+120 IRPSDG

-144 LKKSNKGDKKA
+144 LKKSSNGGRKA

-212 FEVNKRVVSSL
+212 FEVNKRVVSYIT
-223 PATDKAK
+223 ATDKAK
-230 LPGGDQTL
+230 LTGGDQTL

-361 PVGYKTYGLKN
+361 PVGYKTYGIKN

-381 PRFTYFFPAY
+381 PTFTYFFPAY
-391 INRADCYDEQGN
+391 INRSDCYDEQGN

-471 FDDVYVGDLIQ
+471 FDDVYVGDLMQ

-511 LEIFKMPEKDTSGKV
+511 LEIFKMPEKDAQGKV

-550 TFVLDLWTDAIVAEY
+550 TFVLDLWTDTIVAEY

-571 ADDNFEMLRKLGLFY
+571 ADDNFEMLRKLCIFY
-586 NAKVLYE
+586 NAKCLYE
-593 AHPYDQIVRLPS
+593 S
-605 GNTKLWKDVVIG
+605 N
-617 DRLFAPSGKTVKVI
+617 VK
-631 DIPIDGEDDIYKV
+631 
-644 TLSDGRVVEASKNH
+644 
-658 IWNVIKHGRRKPY
+658 
-671 NTTTIDILNN
+671 
-681 GLHSN
+681 
-686 SGQHKFFIP
+686 
-695 NGGAVNYDHK
+695 GA
-705 DVPID
+705 
-710 PYTLGLLISEGALTK
+710 
-725 FPKIKVH
+725 
-732 NRMRRN
+732 
-738 VQFSSSK
+738 
-745 EDAEFYKT
+745 
-753 IIPYEMKYIGSKGY
+753 
-767 SWHIYID
+767 
-774 DIDKKLEILGLLHK
+774 
-788 DSKAKF
+788 
-794 IPDLYLYND
+794 
-803 VNTRLE
+803 
-809 LLRGLMDGDGCA
+809 
-821 TVNGANVYITISEKL
+821 
-836 ANDIILL
+836 
-843 CRSLG
+843 
-848 MYASQNKC
+848 
-856 IEERDHFF
+856 
-864 SNSGN
+864 
-869 TYRCKKTYRVAITT
+869 
-883 NERVFNLPRKVEKQ
+883 
-897 HINQPGIKG
+897 
-906 SKAAAFLYKI
+906 
-916 AIDKIE
+916 
-922 YIGRKKCKCVTVDS
+922 
-936 DDGLYMI
+936 
-943 GDYVVTHNC
+943 
-952 NIKGVY
+952 Y
-958 SYFSRMNSLYLLAD
+958 SYFSRMNCLYLLAD
-972 TPEYLRDKD
+972 TPEYLKDKD

-1014 KPVTVQTIID
+1014 KPVTIQSGED
-1024 GQEAETTVFNLTRL
+1024 GEETTVFNLARI

-1074 IYNGDPSS
+1074 TYNGDPSLS
-1082 SQNVAESD
+1082 KNVVESD

-1105 LRKHNDVV
+1105 LRKHSNNV

>member
-13 PINELGLDKQ
+13 PISELGLDKQ

-34 FHNVP
+34 FNNVP
-39 FIQSMVDPNRPRA
+39 FIQSMVSPNKPRA

-69 PHTIENIDYFRPS
+69 PHIIEDIDYFRPS

-120 VRPSDG
+120 VRPYDG

-144 LKKSNKGDKKA
+144 LKKSSNGGRKA

-212 FEVNKRVVSSL
+212 FEVNKRVVSYIT
-223 PATDKAK
+223 ATDKAK
-230 LPGGDQTL
+230 LTGGDQTL

-381 PRFTYFFPAY
+381 PTFTYFFPAY
-391 INRADCYDEQGN
+391 INRSDCYDEQGN

-471 FDDVYVGDLIQ
+471 FDDVYVGDLMQ

-511 LEIFKMPEKDTSGKV
+511 LEIFKMPEKDAQGKV

-550 TFVLDLWTDAIVAEY
+550 TFVLDLWTDTIVAEY

-571 ADDNFEMLRKLGLFY
+571 ADDNFEMLRKLCIFY
-586 NAKVLYE
+586 NAK
-593 AHPYDQIVRLPS
+593 A
-605 GNTKLWKDVVIG
+605 
-617 DRLFAPSGKTVKVI
+617 LF
-631 DIPIDGEDDIYKV
+631 
-644 TLSDGRVVEASKNH
+644 
-658 IWNVIKHGRRKPY
+658 
-671 NTTTIDILNN
+671 
-681 GLHSN
+681 
-686 SGQHKFFIP
+686 
-695 NGGAVNYDHK
+695 
-705 DVPID
+705 
-710 PYTLGLLISEGALTK
+710 EG
-725 FPKIKVH
+725 
-732 NRMRRN
+732 
-738 VQFSSSK
+738 
-745 EDAEFYKT
+745 
-753 IIPYEMKYIGSKGY
+753 
-767 SWHIYID
+767 
-774 DIDKKLEILGLLHK
+774 
-788 DSKAKF
+788 
-794 IPDLYLYND
+794 
-803 VNTRLE
+803 
-809 LLRGLMDGDGCA
+809 
-821 TVNGANVYITISEKL
+821 
-836 ANDIILL
+836 
-843 CRSLG
+843 
-848 MYASQNKC
+848 
-856 IEERDHFF
+856 
-864 SNSGN
+864 
-869 TYRCKKTYRVAITT
+869 
-883 NERVFNLPRKVEKQ
+883 
-897 HINQPGIKG
+897 
-906 SKAAAFLYKI
+906 
-916 AIDKIE
+916 
-922 YIGRKKCKCVTVDS
+922 
-936 DDGLYMI
+936 
-943 GDYVVTHNC
+943 
-952 NIKGVY
+952 NIKGCF
-958 SYFSRMNSLYLLAD
+958 SYFSRMNCLYLLAD
-972 TPEYLRDKD
+972 TPEYLKDKD
-981 IIKNIGVG
+981 IIKNIGIG

-1014 KPVTVQTIID
+1014 KPVTIQSSED
-1024 GQEAETTVFNLTRL
+1024 GEETTVFNLARI

-1074 IYNGDPSS
+1074 TYNGDPSS
-1082 SQNVAESD
+1082 SKNVIESD

-1105 LRKHNDVV
+1105 LR
-1113 TDS
+1113 

>member
-13 PINELGLDKQ
+13 PISELGLDKQ

-34 FHNVP
+34 FNNVP
-39 FIQSMVDPNRPRA
+39 FIRSMVSPNKPRA
-52 CDLPRDSEG
+52 RDLPRDSEG
-61 KIIVDITK
+61 KIIVDITQ
-69 PHTIENIDYFRPS
+69 PHILEDIDYFRPS

-120 VRPSDG
+120 IRPYDG

-144 LKKSNKGDKKA
+144 LKKSSNGGRKA

-212 FEVNKRVVSSL
+212 FEVNKRVVSYIT
-223 PATDKAK
+223 ATDKAK
-230 LPGGDQTL
+230 LTGGDQTL

-381 PRFTYFFPAY
+381 PTFTYFFPAY
-391 INRADCYDEQGN
+391 INRSDCYDEQGN

-471 FDDVYVGDLIQ
+471 FDDVYVGDLTQ

-511 LEIFKMPEKDTSGKV
+511 LEIFKMPEKDAQGKV

-550 TFVLDLWTDAIVAEY
+550 TFVLDLWTDTIVAEY

-571 ADDNFEMLRKLGLFY
+571 ADDNFEMLRKLCIFY
-586 NAKVLYE
+586 NAKCLYE
-593 AHPYDQIVRLPS
+593 S
-605 GNTKLWKDVVIG
+605 N
-617 DRLFAPSGKTVKVI
+617 VK
-631 DIPIDGEDDIYKV
+631 
-644 TLSDGRVVEASKNH
+644 
-658 IWNVIKHGRRKPY
+658 
-671 NTTTIDILNN
+671 
-681 GLHSN
+681 
-686 SGQHKFFIP
+686 
-695 NGGAVNYDHK
+695 GA
-705 DVPID
+705 
-710 PYTLGLLISEGALTK
+710 
-725 FPKIKVH
+725 
-732 NRMRRN
+732 
-738 VQFSSSK
+738 
-745 EDAEFYKT
+745 
-753 IIPYEMKYIGSKGY
+753 
-767 SWHIYID
+767 
-774 DIDKKLEILGLLHK
+774 
-788 DSKAKF
+788 
-794 IPDLYLYND
+794 
-803 VNTRLE
+803 
-809 LLRGLMDGDGCA
+809 
-821 TVNGANVYITISEKL
+821 
-836 ANDIILL
+836 
-843 CRSLG
+843 
-848 MYASQNKC
+848 
-856 IEERDHFF
+856 
-864 SNSGN
+864 
-869 TYRCKKTYRVAITT
+869 
-883 NERVFNLPRKVEKQ
+883 
-897 HINQPGIKG
+897 
-906 SKAAAFLYKI
+906 
-916 AIDKIE
+916 
-922 YIGRKKCKCVTVDS
+922 
-936 DDGLYMI
+936 
-943 GDYVVTHNC
+943 
-952 NIKGVY
+952 Y
-958 SYFSRMNSLYLLAD
+958 SYFSRMNCLYLLAD
-972 TPEYLRDKD
+972 TPEYLKDKD

-1014 KPVTVQTIID
+1014 KPITIQS
-1024 GQEAETTVFNLTRL
+1024 GENGEETTVFNLTRI

-1074 IYNGDPSS
+1074 TYNGDPSS
-1082 SQNVAESD
+1082 SKNIVESD

-1105 LRKHNDVV
+1105 LRKHSDNV

>member
-13 PINELGLDKQ
+13 PISELGLDKQ

-34 FHNVP
+34 FNNVP
-39 FIQSMVDPNRPRA
+39 FIRSMVSPNKPRA

-61 KIIVDITK
+61 KIIVDITQ
-69 PHTIENIDYFRPS
+69 PHILEDIDYFRPS

-120 VRPSDG
+120 IRPYDG

-144 LKKSNKGDKKA
+144 LKKSSNGGRKA

-212 FEVNKRVVSSL
+212 FEVNKRVVSYIT
-223 PATDKAK
+223 ATDKAK
-230 LPGGDQTL
+230 LTGGDQTL

-381 PRFTYFFPAY
+381 PTFTYFFPAY
-391 INRADCYDEQGN
+391 INRSGCYDEQGN

-464 IDNDPHT
+464 IDNDPHA
-471 FDDVYVGDLIQ
+471 FDDVYVGDLTQ
-482 EKDGTVSFKLTGDQ
+482 EKGGTVSFKLTGDQ

-511 LEIFKMPEKDTSGKV
+511 LEIFKMPEKDAQGKV

-550 TFVLDLWTDAIVAEY
+550 TFVLDLWTDTIVAEY

-571 ADDNFEMLRKLGLFY
+571 ADDNFEMLRKLCIFY
-586 NAKVLYE
+586 NAK
-593 AHPYDQIVRLPS
+593 A
-605 GNTKLWKDVVIG
+605 
-617 DRLFAPSGKTVKVI
+617 LF
-631 DIPIDGEDDIYKV
+631 
-644 TLSDGRVVEASKNH
+644 
-658 IWNVIKHGRRKPY
+658 
-671 NTTTIDILNN
+671 
-681 GLHSN
+681 
-686 SGQHKFFIP
+686 
-695 NGGAVNYDHK
+695 
-705 DVPID
+705 
-710 PYTLGLLISEGALTK
+710 EG
-725 FPKIKVH
+725 
-732 NRMRRN
+732 
-738 VQFSSSK
+738 
-745 EDAEFYKT
+745 
-753 IIPYEMKYIGSKGY
+753 
-767 SWHIYID
+767 
-774 DIDKKLEILGLLHK
+774 
-788 DSKAKF
+788 
-794 IPDLYLYND
+794 
-803 VNTRLE
+803 
-809 LLRGLMDGDGCA
+809 
-821 TVNGANVYITISEKL
+821 
-836 ANDIILL
+836 
-843 CRSLG
+843 
-848 MYASQNKC
+848 
-856 IEERDHFF
+856 
-864 SNSGN
+864 
-869 TYRCKKTYRVAITT
+869 
-883 NERVFNLPRKVEKQ
+883 
-897 HINQPGIKG
+897 
-906 SKAAAFLYKI
+906 
-916 AIDKIE
+916 
-922 YIGRKKCKCVTVDS
+922 
-936 DDGLYMI
+936 
-943 GDYVVTHNC
+943 
-952 NIKGVY
+952 NIKGCF
-958 SYFSRMNSLYLLAD
+958 SYFSRMNCLYLLAD
-972 TPEYLRDKD
+972 TPEYLKDKD

-1014 KPVTVQTIID
+1014 KPVTIQS
-1024 GQEAETTVFNLTRL
+1024 GEGGEETTVFNLTRI

-1074 IYNGDPSS
+1074 TYNGDPSS
-1082 SQNVAESD
+1082 SKNVVESD

-1097 FTRNYDNR
+1097 FIRNYDNR
-1105 LRKHNDVV
+1105 LRKHSDNV

>member
-13 PINELGLDKQ
+13 PISELGLDKQ

-34 FHNVP
+34 FNNVP
-39 FIQSMVDPNRPRA
+39 FIRSMVSPNKPRA
-52 CDLPRDSEG
+52 CDLPKDSEG
-61 KIIVDITK
+61 KIIVDITQ
-69 PHTIENIDYFRPS
+69 PHIIEDMDYFRPS

-90 RFTDLRPNANPNSEF
+90 RFTELRPNANPNSEF

-120 VRPSDG
+120 IRPYDG

-144 LKKSNKGDKKA
+144 LKKSSNGSRKA

-212 FEVNKRVVSSL
+212 FEVNKRVVSYIT
-223 PATDKAK
+223 ATDKAK
-230 LPGGDQTL
+230 LTGGDQTL

-381 PRFTYFFPAY
+381 PTFTYFFPAY
-391 INRADCYDEQGN
+391 INRSGCYDEQGN

-471 FDDVYVGDLIQ
+471 FDDVYVGDLTQ
-482 EKDGTVSFKLTGDQ
+482 EKDGTISFKLTGDQ

-511 LEIFKMPEKDTSGKV
+511 LEIFKMPEKDAQGKV

-550 TFVLDLWTDAIVAEY
+550 TFVLDLWTDTIVAEY

-571 ADDNFEMLRKLGLFY
+571 ADDNFEVLRKLCIFY
-586 NAKVLYE
+586 NAK
-593 AHPYDQIVRLPS
+593 A
-605 GNTKLWKDVVIG
+605 
-617 DRLFAPSGKTVKVI
+617 LF
-631 DIPIDGEDDIYKV
+631 
-644 TLSDGRVVEASKNH
+644 
-658 IWNVIKHGRRKPY
+658 
-671 NTTTIDILNN
+671 
-681 GLHSN
+681 
-686 SGQHKFFIP
+686 
-695 NGGAVNYDHK
+695 
-705 DVPID
+705 
-710 PYTLGLLISEGALTK
+710 EG
-725 FPKIKVH
+725 
-732 NRMRRN
+732 
-738 VQFSSSK
+738 
-745 EDAEFYKT
+745 
-753 IIPYEMKYIGSKGY
+753 
-767 SWHIYID
+767 
-774 DIDKKLEILGLLHK
+774 
-788 DSKAKF
+788 
-794 IPDLYLYND
+794 
-803 VNTRLE
+803 
-809 LLRGLMDGDGCA
+809 
-821 TVNGANVYITISEKL
+821 
-836 ANDIILL
+836 
-843 CRSLG
+843 
-848 MYASQNKC
+848 
-856 IEERDHFF
+856 
-864 SNSGN
+864 
-869 TYRCKKTYRVAITT
+869 
-883 NERVFNLPRKVEKQ
+883 
-897 HINQPGIKG
+897 
-906 SKAAAFLYKI
+906 
-916 AIDKIE
+916 
-922 YIGRKKCKCVTVDS
+922 
-936 DDGLYMI
+936 
-943 GDYVVTHNC
+943 
-952 NIKGVY
+952 NIKGCF
-958 SYFSRMNSLYLLAD
+958 SYFSRMNCLYMLAD
-972 TPEYLRDKD
+972 TPEYLKDKD
-981 IIKNIGVG
+981 IIKNIGIG

-1014 KPVTVQTIID
+1014 KPVTIQSSED
-1024 GQEAETTVFNLTRL
+1024 GEEATVFNLTRI

-1054 NVDRVR
+1054 NVDRIR

-1074 IYNGDPSS
+1074 TYNGDPSS
-1082 SQNVAESD
+1082 SKNVVESD

-1105 LRKHNDVV
+1105 LRKHSDNV

>member
-13 PINELGLDKQ
+13 PISELGLDKQ

-34 FHNVP
+34 FNNVP
-39 FIQSMVDPNRPRA
+39 FIQSMVSPNKPRA
-52 CDLPRDSEG
+52 RDLPRDSEG
-61 KIIVDITK
+61 KIIVDITQ
-69 PHTIENIDYFRPS
+69 PHILEDIDYFRPS

-120 VRPSDG
+120 IRPYDG

-144 LKKSNKGDKKA
+144 LKKSSNGGRKA

-212 FEVNKRVVSSL
+212 FEVNKRVVSYIT
-223 PATDKAK
+223 ATDKAK
-230 LPGGDQTL
+230 LTGGDQTL

-381 PRFTYFFPAY
+381 PTFTYFFPAY
-391 INRADCYDEQGN
+391 INRSDCYDEQGN

-410 LEILVNRYNVKY
+410 LEILINRYNVKY

-471 FDDVYVGDLIQ
+471 FDDVYVGDLTQ

-511 LEIFKMPEKDTSGKV
+511 LEIFKMPEKDAQGKV

-550 TFVLDLWTDAIVAEY
+550 TFVLDLWTDTIVAEY

-586 NAKVLYE
+586 NAKILYE
-593 AHPYDQIVRLPS
+593 AHPYDQIVRLPT
-605 GNTKLWKDVVIG
+605 GETKLWGDVRIG
-617 DRLFAPSGKTVKVI
+617 DKLFAPNGKTVRIVNV
-631 DIPIDGEDDIYKV
+631 PIDGEDDIYRL
-644 TLSDGRVVEASKNH
+644 TLSDGRSVEASKNH
-658 IWNVIKHGRRKPY
+658 IWNVIKYGRKRPY
-671 NTTTIDILNN
+671 NTTTVDILNN
-681 GLHSN
+681 GLYTN
-686 SGQHKFFIP
+686 SGQHKFFIQ
-695 NGGAVNYDHK
+695 NGGAVNYEHK

-725 FPKIKVH
+725 FPKNKTH
-732 NRMRRN
+732 NKRRRN
-738 VQFSSSK
+738 VQISSAQQ
-745 EDAEFYKT
+745 DAEFYKT
-753 IIPYEMKYIGSKGY
+753 IVPYEIKHIGNKGY
-767 SWHIYID
+767 SWHVYID
-774 DIDKKLEILGLLHK
+774 DIDKKLDSLGLLHK
-788 DSKAKF
+788 NSQTKF
-794 IPDLYLYND
+794 IPDVYLYND
-803 VNTRLE
+803 KNTRME

-821 TVNGANVYITISEKL
+821 TKKGSNIYITISKKL
-836 ANDIILL
+836 AEDLILL

-848 MYASQNKC
+848 MYARYHKC
-856 IEERDHFF
+856 VEERDHLF

-869 TYRCKKTYRVAITT
+869 TYRCKKTYRIAVTT
-883 NERVFNLPRKVEKQ
+883 NERIFNLPRKVEKQ
-897 HINQPGIKG
+897 HINHPGIKG
-906 SKAAAFLYKI
+906 SKAGAFLYKI

-922 YIGRKKCKCVTVDS
+922 YVGRKRCKCVTVDS
-936 DDGLYMI
+936 DDGLYMV

-958 SYFSRMNSLYLLAD
+958 SYFSRMNCLYLLAD
-972 TPEYLRDKD
+972 TPEYLKDKD

-1014 KPVTVQTIID
+1014 KPITIQS
-1024 GQEAETTVFNLTRL
+1024 GENGEETTVFNLTRI

-1074 IYNGDPSS
+1074 TYNGDPSS
-1082 SQNVAESD
+1082 SKNVVESD

-1105 LRKHNDVV
+1105 LRKHSDNV

>member
-13 PINELGLDKQ
+13 PIGELGLDKQ

-34 FHNVP
+34 FNNVP
-39 FIQSMVDPNRPRA
+39 FIRYMVSPNKPRA
-52 CDLPRDSEG
+52 RDLPRDSEG
-61 KIIVDITK
+61 KIIVDITQ
-69 PHTIENIDYFRPS
+69 PHILEDIDYFRPS

-120 VRPSDG
+120 IRPYDG

-144 LKKSNKGDKKA
+144 LKKSSNGGRKA

-212 FEVNKRVVSSL
+212 FEVNKRVVSYIT
-223 PATDKAK
+223 ATDKAK
-230 LPGGDQTL
+230 LTGGDQTL

-381 PRFTYFFPAY
+381 PTFTYFFPAY
-391 INRADCYDEQGN
+391 INRSGCYDEQGN

-471 FDDVYVGDLIQ
+471 FDDVYVGDLTQ

-511 LEIFKMPEKDTSGKV
+511 LEIFKMPEKDAQGKV

-550 TFVLDLWTDAIVAEY
+550 TFVLDLWTDTIVAEY

-571 ADDNFEMLRKLGLFY
+571 ADDNFEMLRKLCIFY
-586 NAKVLYE
+586 NAK
-593 AHPYDQIVRLPS
+593 A
-605 GNTKLWKDVVIG
+605 
-617 DRLFAPSGKTVKVI
+617 LF
-631 DIPIDGEDDIYKV
+631 
-644 TLSDGRVVEASKNH
+644 
-658 IWNVIKHGRRKPY
+658 
-671 NTTTIDILNN
+671 
-681 GLHSN
+681 
-686 SGQHKFFIP
+686 
-695 NGGAVNYDHK
+695 
-705 DVPID
+705 
-710 PYTLGLLISEGALTK
+710 EG
-725 FPKIKVH
+725 
-732 NRMRRN
+732 
-738 VQFSSSK
+738 
-745 EDAEFYKT
+745 
-753 IIPYEMKYIGSKGY
+753 
-767 SWHIYID
+767 
-774 DIDKKLEILGLLHK
+774 
-788 DSKAKF
+788 
-794 IPDLYLYND
+794 
-803 VNTRLE
+803 
-809 LLRGLMDGDGCA
+809 
-821 TVNGANVYITISEKL
+821 
-836 ANDIILL
+836 
-843 CRSLG
+843 
-848 MYASQNKC
+848 
-856 IEERDHFF
+856 
-864 SNSGN
+864 
-869 TYRCKKTYRVAITT
+869 
-883 NERVFNLPRKVEKQ
+883 
-897 HINQPGIKG
+897 
-906 SKAAAFLYKI
+906 
-916 AIDKIE
+916 
-922 YIGRKKCKCVTVDS
+922 
-936 DDGLYMI
+936 
-943 GDYVVTHNC
+943 
-952 NIKGVY
+952 NIKGCF
-958 SYFSRMNSLYLLAD
+958 SYFSRMNCLYMLAD
-972 TPEYLRDKD
+972 TPEYLKDKD
-981 IIKNIGVG
+981 IIKNIGIG

-1014 KPVTVQTIID
+1014 KPITIQS
-1024 GQEAETTVFNLTRL
+1024 GENGEETTVFNLTRI

-1074 IYNGDPSS
+1074 MYSGDPSS
-1082 SQNVAESD
+1082 SKNVVESD

-1105 LRKHNDVV
+1105 LRKHSDNV

>member
-13 PINELGLDKQ
+13 PISELGLDKQ

-34 FHNVP
+34 FNNVP
-39 FIQSMVDPNRPRA
+39 FIRSMVSPNKPRA
-52 CDLPRDSEG
+52 RDLPRDSEG
-61 KIIVDITK
+61 KIIVDITQ
-69 PHTIENIDYFRPS
+69 PHILEDIDYFRPS

-120 VRPSDG
+120 IRPYDG

-144 LKKSNKGDKKA
+144 LKKSSNGSRKA

-212 FEVNKRVVSSL
+212 FEVNKRVVSYIT
-223 PATDKAK
+223 ATDKAK
-230 LPGGDQTL
+230 LTGGDQTL

-381 PRFTYFFPAY
+381 PTFTYFFPAY
-391 INRADCYDEQGN
+391 INRSGCYDEQGN

-471 FDDVYVGDLIQ
+471 FDDVYVGDLTQ
-482 EKDGTVSFKLTGDQ
+482 EKDGTVSFKLTGDH

-511 LEIFKMPEKDTSGKV
+511 LEIFKMPEKDAQGKV

-550 TFVLDLWTDAIVAEY
+550 TFVLDLWTDTIVAEY

-586 NAKVLYE
+586 NAKILYE
-593 AHPYDQIVRLPS
+593 AHPYDQVVRLPT
-605 GNTKLWKDVVIG
+605 GETKLWGDVGIG
-617 DRLFAPSGKTVKVI
+617 DKLFAPNGKTVRVI
-631 DIPIDGEDDIYKV
+631 NVPIDGEDDIYRL
-644 TLSDGRVVEASKNH
+644 TLSDGRFVEASKNH
-658 IWNVIKHGRRKPY
+658 IWNVIKYGRKKPY
-671 NTTTIDILNN
+671 NTTTVDILNS
-681 GLHSN
+681 GLYTN
-686 SGQHKFFIP
+686 SGQHKFFIQ
-695 NGGAVNYDHK
+695 NGGAVNYEHK

-725 FPKIKVH
+725 FPKNKTH
-732 NRMRRN
+732 NKRRRN
-738 VQFSSSK
+738 VQISSTK
-745 EDAEFYKT
+745 QDAEFYKT
-753 IIPYEMKYIGSKGY
+753 IIPYEIKHIGNKGY

-774 DIDKKLEILGLLHK
+774 DIDKKLDSLGLLHK
-788 DSKAKF
+788 NSQTKF
-794 IPDLYLYND
+794 IPDVYLYND
-803 VNTRLE
+803 KNTRME

-821 TVNGANVYITISEKL
+821 TKKGSNIYITISKKL
-836 ANDIILL
+836 AEDLILL

-848 MYASQNKC
+848 MYARYHKC
-856 IEERDHFF
+856 VEERNHLF

-869 TYRCKKTYRVAITT
+869 TYRCKKTYRVAVTT
-883 NERVFNLPRKVEKQ
+883 NERIFNLPRKVEKQ
-897 HINQPGIKG
+897 HINHPGIKG
-906 SKAAAFLYKI
+906 SKAGAFLYKT

-922 YIGRKKCKCVTVDS
+922 YVGRKRCKCVTVDS
-936 DDGLYMI
+936 DDGLYMV

-958 SYFSRMNSLYLLAD
+958 SYFSRMNCLYLLAD
-972 TPEYLRDKD
+972 TPEYLKDKD

-1014 KPVTVQTIID
+1014 KPVTIQSSED
-1024 GQEAETTVFNLTRL
+1024 GEETTVFNLTRI

-1054 NVDRVR
+1054 NVDRIR

-1074 IYNGDPSS
+1074 TYNGDPSS
-1082 SQNVAESD
+1082 SKNVVESD

-1105 LRKHNDVV
+1105 LRKHSDNV

>member
-13 PINELGLDKQ
+13 PISELGLDKQ

-34 FHNVP
+34 FNNVP
-39 FIQSMVDPNRPRA
+39 FIRSMVSPNKPRA
-52 CDLPRDSEG
+52 CDLQRDSEG
-61 KIIVDITK
+61 KIIVDITQ
-69 PHTIENIDYFRPS
+69 PHILEDIDYFRPS

-120 VRPSDG
+120 IRPYDG

-144 LKKSNKGDKKA
+144 LKKSSNGGRKA

-212 FEVNKRVVSSL
+212 FEVNKRVVSYIT
-223 PATDKAK
+223 ATDKAK
-230 LPGGDQTL
+230 LTGGDQTL

-381 PRFTYFFPAY
+381 PTFTYFFPAY
-391 INRADCYDEQGN
+391 INRSDCYDEQGN

-410 LEILVNRYNVKY
+410 LEILINRYNVKY

-471 FDDVYVGDLIQ
+471 FDDVYVGDLTQ
-482 EKDGTVSFKLTGDQ
+482 EKDGAVSFKLTGDQ

-511 LEIFKMPEKDTSGKV
+511 LEIFKMPEKDAQGKV

-550 TFVLDLWTDAIVAEY
+550 TFVLDLWTDTIVAEY

-586 NAKVLYE
+586 NAKILYE
-593 AHPYDQIVRLPS
+593 AHPYDQIVRLPT
-605 GNTKLWKDVVIG
+605 GETKLWGDVKIG
-617 DRLFAPSGKTVKVI
+617 DKLFAPNGKTVRVVNV
-631 DIPIDGEDDIYKV
+631 PIDGEDDIYRF
-644 TLSDGRVVEASKNH
+644 TLSDGRSVEASKNH
-658 IWNVIKHGRRKPY
+658 IWNVIKYGRKRPY
-671 NTTTIDILNN
+671 NTTTVDILNN
-681 GLHSN
+681 GLYTN
-686 SGQHKFFIP
+686 SGQHKFFIQ
-695 NGGAVNYDHK
+695 NGGAVNYEHK

-725 FPKIKVH
+725 FPKNKKH
-732 NRMRRN
+732 NKKRRN
-738 VQFSSSK
+738 VQISSAQQ
-745 EDAEFYKT
+745 DAEFYKT
-753 IIPYEMKYIGSKGY
+753 IIPYEIKHIGNNGY

-774 DIDKKLEILGLLHK
+774 DIDKKLESLGLLHK
-788 DSKAKF
+788 NSQTKF
-794 IPDLYLYND
+794 IPDVYLYND
-803 VNTRLE
+803 KNTRME

-821 TVNGANVYITISEKL
+821 TKKGSNIYITISKKL
-836 ANDIILL
+836 AEDLILL

-848 MYASQNKC
+848 MYARYHKC
-856 IEERDHFF
+856 VEERDHLF

-869 TYRCKKTYRVAITT
+869 TYRCKKTYRIAVTT
-883 NERVFNLPRKVEKQ
+883 NERIFNLPRKVEKQ
-897 HINQPGIKG
+897 HINHPGIKG
-906 SKAAAFLYKI
+906 SKAGAFLYKT

-922 YIGRKKCKCVTVDS
+922 YVGRKRCKCVTVDS
-936 DDGLYMI
+936 DDGLYMV

-958 SYFSRMNSLYLLAD
+958 SYFSRMNCLYLLAD
-972 TPEYLRDKD
+972 TPEYLKDKD

-1014 KPVTVQTIID
+1014 KPVTIQSGED
-1024 GQEAETTVFNLTRL
+1024 GEETTVFNLTRI

-1074 IYNGDPSS
+1074 TYNGDPSS
-1082 SQNVAESD
+1082 SKNVVESD

-1105 LRKHNDVV
+1105 LRKHSDNV

>member
-13 PINELGLDKQ
+13 PISELGLDKQ

-34 FHNVP
+34 FNNVP
-39 FIQSMVDPNRPRA
+39 FIRSMVSPNKPRA
-52 CDLPRDSEG
+52 RDLPRDSEG
-61 KIIVDITK
+61 KIIVDITQ
-69 PHTIENIDYFRPS
+69 PHILEDIDYFRPS

-120 VRPSDG
+120 IRPYDG

-144 LKKSNKGDKKA
+144 LKKSSNGGRKA

-212 FEVNKRVVSSL
+212 FEVNKRVVSYIT
-223 PATDKAK
+223 ATDKAK
-230 LPGGDQTL
+230 LTGGDQTL

-381 PRFTYFFPAY
+381 PTFTYFFPAY
-391 INRADCYDEQGN
+391 INRSGCYDEQGN

-471 FDDVYVGDLIQ
+471 FDDVYVGDLTQ

-511 LEIFKMPEKDTSGKV
+511 LEIFKMPEKDAQGKV

-550 TFVLDLWTDAIVAEY
+550 TFVLDLWTDTIVAEY

-586 NAKVLYE
+586 NAKILYE
-593 AHPYDQIVRLPS
+593 AHPYDQIVRLPT
-605 GNTKLWKDVVIG
+605 GETKFWGDIEIG
-617 DRLFAPSGKTVKVI
+617 DKLFAPNGKTVRVVNV
-631 DIPIDGEDDIYKV
+631 PIDGEDDIYRV
-644 TLSDGRVVEASKNH
+644 TLSDGRSVEASKNH
-658 IWNVIKHGRRKPY
+658 IWNVIKYGRKRPY
-671 NTTTIDILNN
+671 NTTTVDILNN
-681 GLHSN
+681 GLYTN
-686 SGQHKFFIP
+686 SGQHKFFIQ
-695 NGGAVNYDHK
+695 NGGAVNYEHK

-725 FPKIKVH
+725 FPKNKKH
-732 NRMRRN
+732 NKKRRN
-738 VQFSSSK
+738 VQISSAQQ
-745 EDAEFYKT
+745 DAEFYKT
-753 IIPYEMKYIGSKGY
+753 IIPYEIKHIGNNGY

-774 DIDKKLEILGLLHK
+774 DIDKKLESLGLLHK
-788 DSKAKF
+788 NSQTKF
-794 IPDLYLYND
+794 IPDVYLYND
-803 VNTRLE
+803 KNTRME

-821 TVNGANVYITISEKL
+821 TKKGSNIYITISKKL
-836 ANDIILL
+836 AEDLILL

-848 MYASQNKC
+848 MYARYHKC
-856 IEERDHFF
+856 VEERDYLF

-869 TYRCKKTYRVAITT
+869 TYRCKKTYRIAVTT
-883 NERVFNLPRKVEKQ
+883 NERIFNLPRKVEKQ
-897 HINQPGIKG
+897 YINHPGIKG
-906 SKAAAFLYKI
+906 SKAGAFLYKI

-922 YIGRKKCKCVTVDS
+922 YVGRKRCKCVTVDS
-936 DDGLYMI
+936 DDGLYMV

-958 SYFSRMNSLYLLAD
+958 SYFSRMNCLYLLAD
-972 TPEYLRDKD
+972 TPEYLKDKD

-1014 KPVTVQTIID
+1014 KPVTIQSGED
-1024 GQEAETTVFNLTRL
+1024 GEETTVFNLTRI

-1054 NVDRVR
+1054 NVDRIR

-1074 IYNGDPSS
+1074 MYNGDPSS
-1082 SQNVAESD
+1082 SKNVVESD

-1105 LRKHNDVV
+1105 LRKHSDNV

>member
-13 PINELGLDKQ
+13 PISELGLDKQ

-34 FHNVP
+34 FNNVP
-39 FIQSMVDPNRPRA
+39 FIQSMVSPNKPRA
-52 CDLPRDSEG
+52 RDLPRDSEG
-61 KIIVDITK
+61 KIIVDITQ
-69 PHTIENIDYFRPS
+69 PHILEDIDYFRPS

-120 VRPSDG
+120 IRPYDG

-144 LKKSNKGDKKA
+144 LKKSSNGGRKA

-212 FEVNKRVVSSL
+212 FEVNKRVVSYIT
-223 PATDKAK
+223 ATDKAK
-230 LPGGDQTL
+230 LTGGDQTL

-381 PRFTYFFPAY
+381 PTFTYFFPAY
-391 INRADCYDEQGN
+391 INRSGCYDEQGN

-471 FDDVYVGDLIQ
+471 FDDVYVGDLTQ

-511 LEIFKMPEKDTSGKV
+511 LEIFKMPEKDAQGKV

-550 TFVLDLWTDAIVAEY
+550 TFVLDLWTDTIVAEY

-571 ADDNFEMLRKLGLFY
+571 ADDNFEMLRKLCIFY
-586 NAKVLYE
+586 NAK
-593 AHPYDQIVRLPS
+593 A
-605 GNTKLWKDVVIG
+605 
-617 DRLFAPSGKTVKVI
+617 LF
-631 DIPIDGEDDIYKV
+631 
-644 TLSDGRVVEASKNH
+644 
-658 IWNVIKHGRRKPY
+658 
-671 NTTTIDILNN
+671 
-681 GLHSN
+681 
-686 SGQHKFFIP
+686 
-695 NGGAVNYDHK
+695 
-705 DVPID
+705 
-710 PYTLGLLISEGALTK
+710 EG
-725 FPKIKVH
+725 
-732 NRMRRN
+732 
-738 VQFSSSK
+738 
-745 EDAEFYKT
+745 
-753 IIPYEMKYIGSKGY
+753 
-767 SWHIYID
+767 
-774 DIDKKLEILGLLHK
+774 
-788 DSKAKF
+788 
-794 IPDLYLYND
+794 
-803 VNTRLE
+803 
-809 LLRGLMDGDGCA
+809 
-821 TVNGANVYITISEKL
+821 
-836 ANDIILL
+836 
-843 CRSLG
+843 
-848 MYASQNKC
+848 
-856 IEERDHFF
+856 
-864 SNSGN
+864 
-869 TYRCKKTYRVAITT
+869 
-883 NERVFNLPRKVEKQ
+883 
-897 HINQPGIKG
+897 
-906 SKAAAFLYKI
+906 
-916 AIDKIE
+916 
-922 YIGRKKCKCVTVDS
+922 
-936 DDGLYMI
+936 
-943 GDYVVTHNC
+943 
-952 NIKGVY
+952 NIKGCF
-958 SYFSRMNSLYLLAD
+958 SYFSRMNCLYLLAD
-972 TPEYLRDKD
+972 TPEYLKDKD
-981 IIKNIGVG
+981 IIKNIGIG

-1000 VNDYANRLIRDWLL
+1000 VNDYSNRLIRDWLL
-1014 KPVTVQTIID
+1014 KPVTIQSSED
-1024 GQEAETTVFNLTRL
+1024 GEETTVFNLTRI

-1074 IYNGDPSS
+1074 TYNGDPSS
-1082 SQNVAESD
+1082 SKNIVESD

-1105 LRKHNDVV
+1105 LRKHSDNV

>member
-13 PINELGLDKQ
+13 PISELGLDKQ

-34 FHNVP
+34 FNNVP
-39 FIQSMVDPNRPRA
+39 FIRSMVSPNKPRA

-61 KIIVDITK
+61 KIIVDITQ
-69 PHTIENIDYFRPS
+69 PHILEDIDYFRPS

-120 VRPSDG
+120 IRPYDG

-144 LKKSNKGDKKA
+144 LKKSSNGGRKA

-212 FEVNKRVVSSL
+212 FEVNKRVVSYIT
-223 PATDKAK
+223 ATDKAK
-230 LPGGDQTL
+230 LTGGDQTL

-361 PVGYKTYGLKN
+361 PVGYKTYGVKN

-381 PRFTYFFPAY
+381 PTFTYFFPAY
-391 INRADCYDEQGN
+391 INRSGCYDEQGN

-471 FDDVYVGDLIQ
+471 FDDVYVGDLTQ

-511 LEIFKMPEKDTSGKV
+511 LEIFKMPEKDAQGKV

-550 TFVLDLWTDAIVAEY
+550 TFVLDLWTDTIVAEY

-586 NAKVLYE
+586 NAKILYE
-593 AHPYDQIVRLPS
+593 AHPYDQIVRLPT
-605 GNTKLWKDVVIG
+605 GETKLWGDVRIG
-617 DRLFAPSGKTVKVI
+617 DKLFAPNGKTVRVVNV
-631 DIPIDGEDDIYKV
+631 PIDGEDDIYRL
-644 TLSDGRVVEASKNH
+644 TLSDGRSVEASKNH
-658 IWNVIKHGRRKPY
+658 IWNVIKYGRKRPY
-671 NTTTIDILNN
+671 NTTTVDILNN
-681 GLHSN
+681 GLYTN
-686 SGQHKFFIP
+686 SGQHKFFIQ
-695 NGGAVNYDHK
+695 NGGAVDYEHK

-725 FPKIKVH
+725 FPKNKKH
-732 NRMRRN
+732 NKKRRN
-738 VQFSSSK
+738 VQISSAK
-745 EDAEFYKT
+745 QDAEFYKT
-753 IIPYEMKYIGSKGY
+753 IIPYEIKHICNNGY

-774 DIDKKLEILGLLHK
+774 DIDKKLESLGLLHK
-788 DSKAKF
+788 NSQTKF
-794 IPDLYLYND
+794 IPDVYLYND
-803 VNTRLE
+803 KNTRME

-821 TVNGANVYITISEKL
+821 TKKGSNIYITISKKL
-836 ANDIILL
+836 AEDLILL

-848 MYASQNKC
+848 MYARYHKC
-856 IEERDHFF
+856 VEEMDHLF

-869 TYRCKKTYRVAITT
+869 TYRCKKTYRVAVTT
-883 NERVFNLPRKVEKQ
+883 NERIFNLPRKVEKQ
-897 HINQPGIKG
+897 NINHPGIKG
-906 SKAAAFLYKI
+906 SKAGAFLYKT

-922 YIGRKKCKCVTVDS
+922 YVGRKRCKCVTVDS
-936 DDGLYMI
+936 DDGLYMV

-958 SYFSRMNSLYLLAD
+958 SYFSRMNCLYLLAD
-972 TPEYLRDKD
+972 TPEYLKDKD

-1014 KPVTVQTIID
+1014 KPITIQS
-1024 GQEAETTVFNLTRL
+1024 GENGEETTVFNLTRI

-1074 IYNGDPSS
+1074 TYNGDPSS
-1082 SQNVAESD
+1082 SKNIVESD

-1105 LRKHNDVV
+1105 LRKHSDNV

>member
-13 PINELGLDKQ
+13 PISELGLDKQ

-34 FHNVP
+34 FNNVP
-39 FIQSMVDPNRPRA
+39 FIRSMVSPNKPRA

-61 KIIVDITK
+61 KIIVDITQ
-69 PHTIENIDYFRPS
+69 PHILEDIDYFRPS

-120 VRPSDG
+120 IRPYDG

-144 LKKSNKGDKKA
+144 LKKSSNGGRKA

-212 FEVNKRVVSSL
+212 FEVNKRVVSYIT
-223 PATDKAK
+223 ATDKAK
-230 LPGGDQTL
+230 LTGGDQTL

-381 PRFTYFFPAY
+381 PTFTYFFPAY
-391 INRADCYDEQGN
+391 INRSGCYDEQGN

-471 FDDVYVGDLIQ
+471 FDDVYVGDLTQ

-511 LEIFKMPEKDTSGKV
+511 LEIFKMPEKDAQGKV

-550 TFVLDLWTDAIVAEY
+550 TFVLDLWTDTIVAEY

-571 ADDNFEMLRKLGLFY
+571 ADDNFEMLRKLCIFY
-586 NAKVLYE
+586 NAK
-593 AHPYDQIVRLPS
+593 A
-605 GNTKLWKDVVIG
+605 
-617 DRLFAPSGKTVKVI
+617 LF
-631 DIPIDGEDDIYKV
+631 
-644 TLSDGRVVEASKNH
+644 
-658 IWNVIKHGRRKPY
+658 
-671 NTTTIDILNN
+671 
-681 GLHSN
+681 
-686 SGQHKFFIP
+686 
-695 NGGAVNYDHK
+695 
-705 DVPID
+705 
-710 PYTLGLLISEGALTK
+710 EG
-725 FPKIKVH
+725 
-732 NRMRRN
+732 
-738 VQFSSSK
+738 
-745 EDAEFYKT
+745 
-753 IIPYEMKYIGSKGY
+753 
-767 SWHIYID
+767 
-774 DIDKKLEILGLLHK
+774 
-788 DSKAKF
+788 
-794 IPDLYLYND
+794 
-803 VNTRLE
+803 
-809 LLRGLMDGDGCA
+809 
-821 TVNGANVYITISEKL
+821 
-836 ANDIILL
+836 
-843 CRSLG
+843 
-848 MYASQNKC
+848 
-856 IEERDHFF
+856 
-864 SNSGN
+864 
-869 TYRCKKTYRVAITT
+869 
-883 NERVFNLPRKVEKQ
+883 
-897 HINQPGIKG
+897 
-906 SKAAAFLYKI
+906 
-916 AIDKIE
+916 
-922 YIGRKKCKCVTVDS
+922 
-936 DDGLYMI
+936 
-943 GDYVVTHNC
+943 
-952 NIKGVY
+952 NIKGCF
-958 SYFSRMNSLYLLAD
+958 SYFSRMNCLYMLAD
-972 TPEYLRDKD
+972 TPEYLKDKD
-981 IIKNIGVG
+981 IIKNIGIG

-1014 KPVTVQTIID
+1014 KPVTIQSSED
-1024 GQEAETTVFNLTRL
+1024 GEETTVFNLTRI

-1074 IYNGDPSS
+1074 TYNGDPSS
-1082 SQNVAESD
+1082 SKNVVESD

-1105 LRKHNDVV
+1105 LRKHSDNV

>member
-13 PINELGLDKQ
+13 PISELGLDKQ

-34 FHNVP
+34 FNNVP
-39 FIQSMVDPNRPRA
+39 FIRSMVSPNKPRA
-52 CDLPRDSEG
+52 RDLPRDSEG
-61 KIIVDITK
+61 KIIVDITQ
-69 PHTIENIDYFRPS
+69 PHILEDIDYFRPS

-120 VRPSDG
+120 IRPYDG

-144 LKKSNKGDKKA
+144 LKKSSNGGRKA

-212 FEVNKRVVSSL
+212 FEVNKRVVSYIT
-223 PATDKAK
+223 ATDKAK
-230 LPGGDQTL
+230 LTGGDQTL

-381 PRFTYFFPAY
+381 PTFTYFFPAY
-391 INRADCYDEQGN
+391 INRSDCYDEQGN

-471 FDDVYVGDLIQ
+471 FDDVYVGDLTQ

-511 LEIFKMPEKDTSGKV
+511 LEIFKMPEKDAQGKV
-526 FPQRYIIGH
+526 FLQRYIIGH

-550 TFVLDLWTDAIVAEY
+550 TFVLDLWTDTIVAEY

-571 ADDNFEMLRKLGLFY
+571 ADDNFEMLRKLCIFY
-586 NAKVLYE
+586 NAK
-593 AHPYDQIVRLPS
+593 A
-605 GNTKLWKDVVIG
+605 
-617 DRLFAPSGKTVKVI
+617 LF
-631 DIPIDGEDDIYKV
+631 
-644 TLSDGRVVEASKNH
+644 
-658 IWNVIKHGRRKPY
+658 
-671 NTTTIDILNN
+671 
-681 GLHSN
+681 
-686 SGQHKFFIP
+686 
-695 NGGAVNYDHK
+695 
-705 DVPID
+705 
-710 PYTLGLLISEGALTK
+710 EG
-725 FPKIKVH
+725 
-732 NRMRRN
+732 
-738 VQFSSSK
+738 
-745 EDAEFYKT
+745 
-753 IIPYEMKYIGSKGY
+753 
-767 SWHIYID
+767 
-774 DIDKKLEILGLLHK
+774 
-788 DSKAKF
+788 
-794 IPDLYLYND
+794 
-803 VNTRLE
+803 
-809 LLRGLMDGDGCA
+809 
-821 TVNGANVYITISEKL
+821 
-836 ANDIILL
+836 
-843 CRSLG
+843 
-848 MYASQNKC
+848 
-856 IEERDHFF
+856 
-864 SNSGN
+864 
-869 TYRCKKTYRVAITT
+869 
-883 NERVFNLPRKVEKQ
+883 
-897 HINQPGIKG
+897 
-906 SKAAAFLYKI
+906 
-916 AIDKIE
+916 
-922 YIGRKKCKCVTVDS
+922 
-936 DDGLYMI
+936 
-943 GDYVVTHNC
+943 
-952 NIKGVY
+952 NIKGCF
-958 SYFSRMNSLYLLAD
+958 SYFSRMNCLYMLAD
-972 TPEYLRDKD
+972 TPEYLKDKD
-981 IIKNIGVG
+981 IIKNIGIG

-1014 KPVTVQTIID
+1014 KPITIQS
-1024 GQEAETTVFNLTRL
+1024 GENGEETTVFNLTRI

-1074 IYNGDPSS
+1074 TYNGDPSS
-1082 SQNVAESD
+1082 SKNVVESD

-1105 LRKHNDVV
+1105 LRKHSDNV

>member
-13 PINELGLDKQ
+13 PISELGLDKQ

-34 FHNVP
+34 FNNVP
-39 FIQSMVDPNRPRA
+39 FIQSMVSPNKPRA

-69 PHTIENIDYFRPS
+69 PHIIEDIDYFRPS

-120 VRPSDG
+120 IRPSDG

-144 LKKSNKGDKKA
+144 LKKSSNGGRKA

-212 FEVNKRVVSSL
+212 FEVNKRVVSYIT
-223 PATDKAK
+223 ATDKAK
-230 LPGGDQTL
+230 LTGGDQTL

-361 PVGYKTYGLKN
+361 PVGYKTYGIKN

-381 PRFTYFFPAY
+381 PTFTYFFPAY
-391 INRADCYDEQGN
+391 INRSDCYDEQGN

-471 FDDVYVGDLIQ
+471 FDDVYVGDLTQ

-511 LEIFKMPEKDTSGKV
+511 LEIFKMPEKDAHGKV

-550 TFVLDLWTDAIVAEY
+550 TFVLDLWTDTIVAEY

-571 ADDNFEMLRKLGLFY
+571 ADDNFEMLRKLCIFY

-593 AHPYDQIVRLPS
+593 
-605 GNTKLWKDVVIG
+605 GNL
-617 DRLFAPSGKTVKVI
+617 
-631 DIPIDGEDDIYKV
+631 
-644 TLSDGRVVEASKNH
+644 
-658 IWNVIKHGRRKPY
+658 
-671 NTTTIDILNN
+671 
-681 GLHSN
+681 
-686 SGQHKFFIP
+686 
-695 NGGAVNYDHK
+695 
-705 DVPID
+705 
-710 PYTLGLLISEGALTK
+710 
-725 FPKIKVH
+725 
-732 NRMRRN
+732 
-738 VQFSSSK
+738 
-745 EDAEFYKT
+745 
-753 IIPYEMKYIGSKGY
+753 KGC
-767 SWHIYID
+767 
-774 DIDKKLEILGLLHK
+774 
-788 DSKAKF
+788 F
-794 IPDLYLYND
+794 
-803 VNTRLE
+803 
-809 LLRGLMDGDGCA
+809 
-821 TVNGANVYITISEKL
+821 
-836 ANDIILL
+836 
-843 CRSLG
+843 
-848 MYASQNKC
+848 
-856 IEERDHFF
+856 
-864 SNSGN
+864 
-869 TYRCKKTYRVAITT
+869 
-883 NERVFNLPRKVEKQ
+883 
-897 HINQPGIKG
+897 
-906 SKAAAFLYKI
+906 
-916 AIDKIE
+916 
-922 YIGRKKCKCVTVDS
+922 
-936 DDGLYMI
+936 
-943 GDYVVTHNC
+943 
-952 NIKGVY
+952 
-958 SYFSRMNSLYLLAD
+958 SYFSRMNCLYLLAD
-972 TPEYLRDKD
+972 TPEYLKDKD
-981 IIKNIGVG
+981 IIKNIGIG

-1014 KPVTVQTIID
+1014 KPIIVQSGED
-1024 GQEAETTVFNLTRL
+1024 GGETTVFNLTRV

-1074 IYNGDPSS
+1074 TYNGDPSAS
-1082 SQNVAESD
+1082 KNTVESD

-1105 LRKHNDVV
+1105 LRKHSDNV

>member
-13 PINELGLDKQ
+13 PISELGLEKQ

-34 FHNVP
+34 FNNVP
-39 FIQSMVDPNRPRA
+39 FIRSMVSPDKPRA
-52 CDLPRDSEG
+52 RDLPRDSEG
-61 KIIVDITK
+61 KIIVDITQ
-69 PHTIENIDYFRPS
+69 PHILEDIDYFRPS

-120 VRPSDG
+120 IRPYDG

-144 LKKSNKGDKKA
+144 LKKSSNGGRKA

-212 FEVNKRVVSSL
+212 FEVNKRVVSYIT
-223 PATDKAK
+223 ATDKAK
-230 LPGGDQTL
+230 LTGGDQTL

-381 PRFTYFFPAY
+381 PTFTYFFPAY
-391 INRADCYDEQGN
+391 INRSGCYDEQGN

-452 FPVADLTQRLAE
+452 FPVADLTQRLSE

-471 FDDVYVGDLIQ
+471 FDDVYVGDLTQ

-511 LEIFKMPEKDTSGKV
+511 LEIFKMPEKDAQGKV

-550 TFVLDLWTDAIVAEY
+550 TFVLDLWTDTIVAEY

-571 ADDNFEMLRKLGLFY
+571 ADDNFEMLRKLCIFY
-586 NAKVLYE
+586 NAK
-593 AHPYDQIVRLPS
+593 A
-605 GNTKLWKDVVIG
+605 
-617 DRLFAPSGKTVKVI
+617 LF
-631 DIPIDGEDDIYKV
+631 
-644 TLSDGRVVEASKNH
+644 
-658 IWNVIKHGRRKPY
+658 
-671 NTTTIDILNN
+671 
-681 GLHSN
+681 
-686 SGQHKFFIP
+686 
-695 NGGAVNYDHK
+695 
-705 DVPID
+705 
-710 PYTLGLLISEGALTK
+710 EG
-725 FPKIKVH
+725 
-732 NRMRRN
+732 
-738 VQFSSSK
+738 
-745 EDAEFYKT
+745 
-753 IIPYEMKYIGSKGY
+753 
-767 SWHIYID
+767 
-774 DIDKKLEILGLLHK
+774 
-788 DSKAKF
+788 
-794 IPDLYLYND
+794 
-803 VNTRLE
+803 
-809 LLRGLMDGDGCA
+809 
-821 TVNGANVYITISEKL
+821 
-836 ANDIILL
+836 
-843 CRSLG
+843 
-848 MYASQNKC
+848 
-856 IEERDHFF
+856 
-864 SNSGN
+864 
-869 TYRCKKTYRVAITT
+869 
-883 NERVFNLPRKVEKQ
+883 
-897 HINQPGIKG
+897 
-906 SKAAAFLYKI
+906 
-916 AIDKIE
+916 
-922 YIGRKKCKCVTVDS
+922 
-936 DDGLYMI
+936 
-943 GDYVVTHNC
+943 
-952 NIKGVY
+952 NIKGCF
-958 SYFSRMNSLYLLAD
+958 SYFSRMNCLYMLAD
-972 TPEYLRDKD
+972 TPEYLKDKD
-981 IIKNIGVG
+981 IIKNIGIG

-1014 KPVTVQTIID
+1014 KPVTIQSGED
-1024 GQEAETTVFNLTRL
+1024 GEETTVFNLTRI

-1074 IYNGDPSS
+1074 TYNGDPSS
-1082 SQNVAESD
+1082 SKNVVESD

-1105 LRKHNDVV
+1105 LRKHSDNV

>member
-1 MYEDIVLNKYQT
+1 
-13 PINELGLDKQ
+13 
-23 PQEVQDQFWDF
+23 
-34 FHNVP
+34 
-39 FIQSMVDPNRPRA
+39 
-52 CDLPRDSEG
+52 
-61 KIIVDITK
+61 
-69 PHTIENIDYFRPS
+69 
-82 AIHYQKYG
+82 
-90 RFTDLRPNANPNSEF
+90 
-105 GKWIREE
+105 
-112 RRRCLYGY
+112 
-120 VRPSDG
+120 
-126 EWITGDHY
+126 
-134 FFLNYCPISL
+134 
-144 LKKSNKGDKKA
+144 
-155 MRVID
+155 
-160 FPFSWEGNYYRFH
+160 
-173 YLNQA
+173 
-178 REHGLMAAELARRGC
+178 
-193 GKSFCA
+193 
-199 AAMLAKRFILGES
+199 MLAKRFILGES
-212 FEVNKRVVSSL
+212 FEVNKRVVSYIT
-223 PATDKAK
+223 ATDKAK
-230 LPGGDQTL
+230 LTGGDQTL

-381 PRFTYFFPAY
+381 PTFTYFFPAY
-391 INRADCYDEQGN
+391 INRSGCYDEQGN

-471 FDDVYVGDLIQ
+471 FDDVYVGDLTQ

-511 LEIFKMPEKDTSGKV
+511 LEIFKMPEKDAQGKV

-550 TFVLDLWTDAIVAEY
+550 TFVLDLWTDTIVAEY

-571 ADDNFEMLRKLGLFY
+571 ADDNFEMLRKLCIFY
-586 NAKVLYE
+586 NAKCLYE
-593 AHPYDQIVRLPS
+593 S
-605 GNTKLWKDVVIG
+605 N
-617 DRLFAPSGKTVKVI
+617 VK
-631 DIPIDGEDDIYKV
+631 
-644 TLSDGRVVEASKNH
+644 
-658 IWNVIKHGRRKPY
+658 
-671 NTTTIDILNN
+671 
-681 GLHSN
+681 
-686 SGQHKFFIP
+686 
-695 NGGAVNYDHK
+695 GA
-705 DVPID
+705 
-710 PYTLGLLISEGALTK
+710 
-725 FPKIKVH
+725 
-732 NRMRRN
+732 
-738 VQFSSSK
+738 
-745 EDAEFYKT
+745 
-753 IIPYEMKYIGSKGY
+753 
-767 SWHIYID
+767 
-774 DIDKKLEILGLLHK
+774 
-788 DSKAKF
+788 
-794 IPDLYLYND
+794 
-803 VNTRLE
+803 
-809 LLRGLMDGDGCA
+809 
-821 TVNGANVYITISEKL
+821 
-836 ANDIILL
+836 
-843 CRSLG
+843 
-848 MYASQNKC
+848 
-856 IEERDHFF
+856 
-864 SNSGN
+864 
-869 TYRCKKTYRVAITT
+869 
-883 NERVFNLPRKVEKQ
+883 
-897 HINQPGIKG
+897 
-906 SKAAAFLYKI
+906 
-916 AIDKIE
+916 
-922 YIGRKKCKCVTVDS
+922 
-936 DDGLYMI
+936 
-943 GDYVVTHNC
+943 
-952 NIKGVY
+952 Y
-958 SYFSRMNSLYLLAD
+958 SYFSRMNCLYLLAD
-972 TPEYLRDKD
+972 TPEYLKDKD

-1014 KPVTVQTIID
+1014 KPVTIQSSED
-1024 GQEAETTVFNLTRL
+1024 GEETTVFNLTRI

-1074 IYNGDPSS
+1074 TYNGDPSS
-1082 SQNVAESD
+1082 SKNVVDSD

-1105 LRKHNDVV
+1105 LRKHSDNV

>member
-13 PINELGLDKQ
+13 PISELGLDKQ

-34 FHNVP
+34 FNNVP
-39 FIQSMVDPNRPRA
+39 FIQSMVSPNKPRA

-69 PHTIENIDYFRPS
+69 PHIIEDIDYFRPS

-120 VRPSDG
+120 VRPYDG

-144 LKKSNKGDKKA
+144 LKKSSNGGRKA

-212 FEVNKRVVSSL
+212 FEVNKRVVSYIT
-223 PATDKAK
+223 ATDKAK
-230 LPGGDQTL
+230 LTGGDQTL

-381 PRFTYFFPAY
+381 PTFTYFFPAY
-391 INRADCYDEQGN
+391 INRSDCYDEQGN

-471 FDDVYVGDLIQ
+471 FDDVYVGDLMQ

-511 LEIFKMPEKDTSGKV
+511 LEIFKMPEKDAQGKV

-550 TFVLDLWTDAIVAEY
+550 TFVLDLWTDTIVAEY

-571 ADDNFEMLRKLGLFY
+571 ADDNFEMLRKLCIFY
-586 NAKVLYE
+586 NAKCLYE
-593 AHPYDQIVRLPS
+593 S
-605 GNTKLWKDVVIG
+605 N
-617 DRLFAPSGKTVKVI
+617 VK
-631 DIPIDGEDDIYKV
+631 
-644 TLSDGRVVEASKNH
+644 
-658 IWNVIKHGRRKPY
+658 
-671 NTTTIDILNN
+671 
-681 GLHSN
+681 
-686 SGQHKFFIP
+686 
-695 NGGAVNYDHK
+695 GA
-705 DVPID
+705 
-710 PYTLGLLISEGALTK
+710 
-725 FPKIKVH
+725 
-732 NRMRRN
+732 
-738 VQFSSSK
+738 
-745 EDAEFYKT
+745 
-753 IIPYEMKYIGSKGY
+753 
-767 SWHIYID
+767 
-774 DIDKKLEILGLLHK
+774 
-788 DSKAKF
+788 
-794 IPDLYLYND
+794 
-803 VNTRLE
+803 
-809 LLRGLMDGDGCA
+809 
-821 TVNGANVYITISEKL
+821 
-836 ANDIILL
+836 
-843 CRSLG
+843 
-848 MYASQNKC
+848 
-856 IEERDHFF
+856 
-864 SNSGN
+864 
-869 TYRCKKTYRVAITT
+869 
-883 NERVFNLPRKVEKQ
+883 
-897 HINQPGIKG
+897 
-906 SKAAAFLYKI
+906 
-916 AIDKIE
+916 
-922 YIGRKKCKCVTVDS
+922 
-936 DDGLYMI
+936 
-943 GDYVVTHNC
+943 
-952 NIKGVY
+952 Y
-958 SYFSRMNSLYLLAD
+958 SYFSRMNCLYLLAD
-972 TPEYLRDKD
+972 TPEYLKDKD

-1014 KPVTVQTIID
+1014 KPVTIQSGED
-1024 GQEAETTVFNLTRL
+1024 GEETTVFNLARI

-1074 IYNGDPSS
+1074 TYNGDPSLS
-1082 SQNVAESD
+1082 KNVVESD

-1105 LRKHNDVV
+1105 LCKHSDNV

>member
-13 PINELGLDKQ
+13 PISELGLDKQ

-34 FHNVP
+34 FNNVP
-39 FIQSMVDPNRPRA
+39 FIRSMVSPNKPRA
-52 CDLPRDSEG
+52 RDLPRDSEG
-61 KIIVDITK
+61 KIIVDITQ
-69 PHTIENIDYFRPS
+69 PHIIEDMDYFRPS

-120 VRPSDG
+120 IRPCDG

-144 LKKSNKGDKKA
+144 LKKSSNGGRKA

-212 FEVNKRVVSSL
+212 FEVNKRVVSYIT
-223 PATDKAK
+223 ATDKAK
-230 LPGGDQTL
+230 LTGGDQTL

-381 PRFTYFFPAY
+381 PTFTYFFPAY
-391 INRADCYDEQGN
+391 INRSGCYDEQGN

-471 FDDVYVGDLIQ
+471 FDDVYVGDLTQ

-511 LEIFKMPEKDTSGKV
+511 LEIFKMPEKDAQGKV

-550 TFVLDLWTDAIVAEY
+550 TFVLDLWTDTIVAEY

-571 ADDNFEMLRKLGLFY
+571 ADDNFEMLRKLCIFY
-586 NAKVLYE
+586 NAK
-593 AHPYDQIVRLPS
+593 A
-605 GNTKLWKDVVIG
+605 
-617 DRLFAPSGKTVKVI
+617 LF
-631 DIPIDGEDDIYKV
+631 
-644 TLSDGRVVEASKNH
+644 
-658 IWNVIKHGRRKPY
+658 
-671 NTTTIDILNN
+671 
-681 GLHSN
+681 
-686 SGQHKFFIP
+686 
-695 NGGAVNYDHK
+695 
-705 DVPID
+705 
-710 PYTLGLLISEGALTK
+710 EG
-725 FPKIKVH
+725 
-732 NRMRRN
+732 
-738 VQFSSSK
+738 
-745 EDAEFYKT
+745 
-753 IIPYEMKYIGSKGY
+753 
-767 SWHIYID
+767 
-774 DIDKKLEILGLLHK
+774 
-788 DSKAKF
+788 
-794 IPDLYLYND
+794 
-803 VNTRLE
+803 
-809 LLRGLMDGDGCA
+809 
-821 TVNGANVYITISEKL
+821 
-836 ANDIILL
+836 
-843 CRSLG
+843 
-848 MYASQNKC
+848 
-856 IEERDHFF
+856 
-864 SNSGN
+864 
-869 TYRCKKTYRVAITT
+869 
-883 NERVFNLPRKVEKQ
+883 
-897 HINQPGIKG
+897 
-906 SKAAAFLYKI
+906 
-916 AIDKIE
+916 
-922 YIGRKKCKCVTVDS
+922 
-936 DDGLYMI
+936 
-943 GDYVVTHNC
+943 
-952 NIKGVY
+952 NIKGCF
-958 SYFSRMNSLYLLAD
+958 SYFSRMNCLYMLAD
-972 TPEYLRDKD
+972 TPEYLKDKD
-981 IIKNIGVG
+981 IIKNIGIG

-1014 KPVTVQTIID
+1014 KPVTIQSSEE
-1024 GQEAETTVFNLTRL
+1024 GEEATVFNLTRI

-1054 NVDRVR
+1054 NVDRIR

-1074 IYNGDPSS
+1074 TYNGDPSS
-1082 SQNVAESD
+1082 SKNVVESD

-1105 LRKHNDVV
+1105 LRKHSDNV

>member
-13 PINELGLDKQ
+13 PISELGLDKQ

-34 FHNVP
+34 FNNVP
-39 FIQSMVDPNRPRA
+39 FIQSMVSPNKPRA

-61 KIIVDITK
+61 KIIVDITQ
-69 PHTIENIDYFRPS
+69 PHIIEDIDYFRPS

-120 VRPSDG
+120 IRPYDG

-144 LKKSNKGDKKA
+144 LKKSSNGGRKA

-212 FEVNKRVVSSL
+212 FEVNKRVVSYIT
-223 PATDKAK
+223 ATDKAK
-230 LPGGDQTL
+230 LTGGDQTL

-361 PVGYKTYGLKN
+361 PVGYKTYGVKN

-381 PRFTYFFPAY
+381 PTFTYFFPAY
-391 INRADCYDEQGN
+391 INRSDCYDEQGN

-471 FDDVYVGDLIQ
+471 FDDVYVGDLTQ

-511 LEIFKMPEKDTSGKV
+511 LEIFKMPEKDAQGKV

-550 TFVLDLWTDAIVAEY
+550 TFVLDLWTDTIVAEY

-586 NAKVLYE
+586 NAKILYE
-593 AHPYDQIVRLPS
+593 AHPYDQIVRLPT
-605 GNTKLWKDVVIG
+605 GETKLWGDVGIG
-617 DRLFAPSGKTVKVI
+617 DKLFAPNGKTVRVVNV
-631 DIPIDGEDDIYKV
+631 PIDGEDDIYRL
-644 TLSDGRVVEASKNH
+644 TLSDGRFVEASKNH
-658 IWNVIKHGRRKPY
+658 IWNVIKYGRKKPY
-671 NTTTIDILNN
+671 NTTTVDILNN
-681 GLHSN
+681 GLYTN
-686 SGQHKFFIP
+686 SGQHKFFIQ
-695 NGGAVNYDHK
+695 NGGAVNYEHK

-725 FPKIKVH
+725 FPKNKTH
-732 NRMRRN
+732 NRKRRN
-738 VQFSSSK
+738 VQISSAK
-745 EDAEFYKT
+745 QDAEFYKT
-753 IIPYEMKYIGSKGY
+753 IVPYEIKHIGNEGY
-767 SWHIYID
+767 SWHVYID
-774 DIDKKLEILGLLHK
+774 DIDKKLDALGLLHK
-788 DSKAKF
+788 NSQTKF
-794 IPDLYLYND
+794 IPDVYLYND
-803 VNTRLE
+803 KNTRME

-821 TVNGANVYITISEKL
+821 TKKGSNIYITISKNL
-836 ANDIILL
+836 AEDLILL

-848 MYASQNKC
+848 MYARYHKC
-856 IEERDHFF
+856 VEKRDHLF

-869 TYRCKKTYRVAITT
+869 TYRCKKTYRVAVTT
-883 NERVFNLPRKVEKQ
+883 NERIFNLPRKVEKQ
-897 HINQPGIKG
+897 HINHPGIKG
-906 SKAAAFLYKI
+906 SKAGAFLYKT

-922 YIGRKKCKCVTVDS
+922 YVGRKRCKCVTVDS

-958 SYFSRMNSLYLLAD
+958 SYFSRMNCLYLLAD
-972 TPEYLRDKD
+972 TPEYLKDKD

-1014 KPVTVQTIID
+1014 KPVTIQSGED
-1024 GQEAETTVFNLTRL
+1024 GEETTVFNLTRI

-1074 IYNGDPSS
+1074 TYNGDPSS
-1082 SQNVAESD
+1082 SKNVVESD

-1105 LRKHNDVV
+1105 LRKHSDNV

>member
-13 PINELGLDKQ
+13 PISELGLDKQ

-34 FHNVP
+34 FNNVP
-39 FIQSMVDPNRPRA
+39 FIQSMVSPNKPRA
-52 CDLPRDSEG
+52 RDLPRDSEG
-61 KIIVDITK
+61 KIIVDITQ
-69 PHTIENIDYFRPS
+69 PHIIEDMDYFRPS

-120 VRPSDG
+120 IRPYDG

-144 LKKSNKGDKKA
+144 LKKSSNGGRKA

-212 FEVNKRVVSSL
+212 FEVNKRVVSYIT
-223 PATDKAK
+223 ATDKAK
-230 LPGGDQTL
+230 LTGGDQTL

-255 SRRLYNSLADMNW
+255 SRRRYNSLADMNW

-361 PVGYKTYGLKN
+361 PVVYKPVGLKN
-372 VYDKEGQGR
+372 VYDKDGQGR
-381 PRFTYFFPAY
+381 PTFTYFFPAY
-391 INRADCYDEQGN
+391 INRSGCYDEQGN

-471 FDDVYVGDLIQ
+471 FDDVYVGDLTQ

-511 LEIFKMPEKDTSGKV
+511 LEIFKMPEKDAQGKV

-550 TFVLDLWTDAIVAEY
+550 TFVLDLWTDTIVAEY

-571 ADDNFEMLRKLGLFY
+571 ADDNFEMLRKLCIFY
-586 NAKVLYE
+586 NAK
-593 AHPYDQIVRLPS
+593 A
-605 GNTKLWKDVVIG
+605 
-617 DRLFAPSGKTVKVI
+617 LF
-631 DIPIDGEDDIYKV
+631 
-644 TLSDGRVVEASKNH
+644 
-658 IWNVIKHGRRKPY
+658 
-671 NTTTIDILNN
+671 
-681 GLHSN
+681 
-686 SGQHKFFIP
+686 
-695 NGGAVNYDHK
+695 
-705 DVPID
+705 
-710 PYTLGLLISEGALTK
+710 EG
-725 FPKIKVH
+725 
-732 NRMRRN
+732 
-738 VQFSSSK
+738 
-745 EDAEFYKT
+745 
-753 IIPYEMKYIGSKGY
+753 
-767 SWHIYID
+767 
-774 DIDKKLEILGLLHK
+774 
-788 DSKAKF
+788 
-794 IPDLYLYND
+794 
-803 VNTRLE
+803 
-809 LLRGLMDGDGCA
+809 
-821 TVNGANVYITISEKL
+821 
-836 ANDIILL
+836 
-843 CRSLG
+843 
-848 MYASQNKC
+848 
-856 IEERDHFF
+856 
-864 SNSGN
+864 
-869 TYRCKKTYRVAITT
+869 
-883 NERVFNLPRKVEKQ
+883 
-897 HINQPGIKG
+897 
-906 SKAAAFLYKI
+906 
-916 AIDKIE
+916 
-922 YIGRKKCKCVTVDS
+922 
-936 DDGLYMI
+936 
-943 GDYVVTHNC
+943 
-952 NIKGVY
+952 NIKGCF
-958 SYFSRMNSLYLLAD
+958 SYFSRMNCLYMLAD
-972 TPEYLRDKD
+972 TPEYLKDKD
-981 IIKNIGVG
+981 IIKNIGIG

-1014 KPVTVQTIID
+1014 KPVTIQSSED
-1024 GQEAETTVFNLTRL
+1024 GEEATVFNLTRI

-1074 IYNGDPSS
+1074 TYNGDPSS
-1082 SQNVAESD
+1082 SKNVVESD

-1105 LRKHNDVV
+1105 LRKHSDNV

>member
-13 PINELGLDKQ
+13 PISELGLEKQ

-34 FHNVP
+34 FNNVP
-39 FIQSMVDPNRPRA
+39 FIRSMVSPNKLRA
-52 CDLPRDSEG
+52 RDLPRDSEG
-61 KIIVDITK
+61 KIIVDITQ
-69 PHTIENIDYFRPS
+69 PHILEDIDYFRPS

-120 VRPSDG
+120 IRPYDG

-144 LKKSNKGDKKA
+144 LKKSSNGGRKA

-212 FEVNKRVVSSL
+212 FEVNKRVVSYIT
-223 PATDKAK
+223 ATDKAK
-230 LPGGDQTL
+230 LTGGDQTL

-381 PRFTYFFPAY
+381 PTFTYFFPAY
-391 INRADCYDEQGN
+391 INRSGCYDEQGN

-471 FDDVYVGDLIQ
+471 FDDVYVGDLTQ

-511 LEIFKMPEKDTSGKV
+511 LEIFKMPEKDAQGKV

-550 TFVLDLWTDAIVAEY
+550 TFVLDLWTDTIVAEY

-586 NAKVLYE
+586 NAKILYE
-593 AHPYDQIVRLPS
+593 AHPYNQIVRLPT
-605 GNTKLWKDVVIG
+605 GETKLWGDVRIG
-617 DRLFAPSGKTVKVI
+617 DKLFAPNGKIVRVI
-631 DIPIDGEDDIYKV
+631 NVPIDGEDDIYRL
-644 TLSDGRVVEASKNH
+644 TLSDGRSVEASKNH
-658 IWNVIKHGRRKPY
+658 IWNVIKYGRKRPY
-671 NTTTIDILNN
+671 NTTTVDILNN
-681 GLHSN
+681 GLYTN
-686 SGQHKFFIP
+686 SGQHKFFIQ
-695 NGGAVNYDHK
+695 NGGAVDYEHK

-725 FPKIKVH
+725 FPKNKTH
-732 NRMRRN
+732 NKRRRN
-738 VQFSSSK
+738 VQISSAQQ
-745 EDAEFYKT
+745 DAEFYKT
-753 IIPYEMKYIGSKGY
+753 IVPYEIKHIGNKGY
-767 SWHIYID
+767 SWHVYID
-774 DIDKKLEILGLLHK
+774 DIDKKLDSLGLLHK
-788 DSKAKF
+788 NSQTKF
-794 IPDLYLYND
+794 IPDVYLYND
-803 VNTRLE
+803 KNTRME

-821 TVNGANVYITISEKL
+821 TKKGSNIYITISKKL
-836 ANDIILL
+836 AEDLILL

-848 MYASQNKC
+848 MYARYNKC
-856 IEERDHFF
+856 VEERDYLF

-869 TYRCKKTYRVAITT
+869 TYRCKKTYRIAITT
-883 NERVFNLPRKVEKQ
+883 NERIFNLPRKVEKQ
-897 HINQPGIKG
+897 HINHPGIKG
-906 SKAAAFLYKI
+906 SKAGAFLYKT

-922 YIGRKKCKCVTVDS
+922 YVGRKRCKCVTVDS
-936 DDGLYMI
+936 DDGLYMV

-958 SYFSRMNSLYLLAD
+958 SYFSRMNCLYLLAD
-972 TPEYLRDKD
+972 TPEYLKDKD

-1014 KPVTVQTIID
+1014 KPVTIQSSED
-1024 GQEAETTVFNLTRL
+1024 GEETTVFNLTRI

-1074 IYNGDPSS
+1074 TYNGDPSS
-1082 SQNVAESD
+1082 SKNVVESD

-1105 LRKHNDVV
+1105 LRKHSDNV

>member
-13 PINELGLDKQ
+13 PISELGLDKQ

-34 FHNVP
+34 FNNVP
-39 FIQSMVDPNRPRA
+39 FIQSMVSPNKPRA

-69 PHTIENIDYFRPS
+69 PHIIEDIDYFRPS

-120 VRPSDG
+120 VRPYDG

-144 LKKSNKGDKKA
+144 LKKSSNGGRKA

-212 FEVNKRVVSSL
+212 FEVNKRVVSYIT
-223 PATDKAK
+223 ATDKAK
-230 LPGGDQTL
+230 LTGGDQTL

-381 PRFTYFFPAY
+381 PTFTYFFPAY
-391 INRADCYDEQGN
+391 INRSDCYDEQGN

-471 FDDVYVGDLIQ
+471 FDDVYVGDLTQ
-482 EKDGTVSFKLTGDQ
+482 EKDGMVSFRLTGDQ

-511 LEIFKMPEKDTSGKV
+511 LEIFKMPEKDAQGKV

-550 TFVLDLWTDAIVAEY
+550 TFVLDLWTDTIVAEY

-571 ADDNFEMLRKLGLFY
+571 ADDNFEMLRKLCIFY
-586 NAKVLYE
+586 NAK
-593 AHPYDQIVRLPS
+593 A
-605 GNTKLWKDVVIG
+605 
-617 DRLFAPSGKTVKVI
+617 LF
-631 DIPIDGEDDIYKV
+631 
-644 TLSDGRVVEASKNH
+644 
-658 IWNVIKHGRRKPY
+658 
-671 NTTTIDILNN
+671 
-681 GLHSN
+681 
-686 SGQHKFFIP
+686 
-695 NGGAVNYDHK
+695 
-705 DVPID
+705 
-710 PYTLGLLISEGALTK
+710 EG
-725 FPKIKVH
+725 
-732 NRMRRN
+732 
-738 VQFSSSK
+738 
-745 EDAEFYKT
+745 
-753 IIPYEMKYIGSKGY
+753 
-767 SWHIYID
+767 
-774 DIDKKLEILGLLHK
+774 
-788 DSKAKF
+788 
-794 IPDLYLYND
+794 
-803 VNTRLE
+803 
-809 LLRGLMDGDGCA
+809 
-821 TVNGANVYITISEKL
+821 
-836 ANDIILL
+836 
-843 CRSLG
+843 
-848 MYASQNKC
+848 
-856 IEERDHFF
+856 
-864 SNSGN
+864 
-869 TYRCKKTYRVAITT
+869 
-883 NERVFNLPRKVEKQ
+883 
-897 HINQPGIKG
+897 
-906 SKAAAFLYKI
+906 
-916 AIDKIE
+916 
-922 YIGRKKCKCVTVDS
+922 
-936 DDGLYMI
+936 
-943 GDYVVTHNC
+943 
-952 NIKGVY
+952 NIKGCF
-958 SYFSRMNSLYLLAD
+958 SYFSRMNCLYLLAD
-972 TPEYLRDKD
+972 TPEYLKDKD
-981 IIKNIGVG
+981 IIKNIGIG

-1014 KPVTVQTIID
+1014 KPVTIQSSED
-1024 GQEAETTVFNLTRL
+1024 GEETTVFNLARI

-1074 IYNGDPSS
+1074 TYNGDPSS
-1082 SQNVAESD
+1082 SKNVIESD

-1105 LRKHNDVV
+1105 LR
-1113 TDS
+1113 

>member
-13 PINELGLDKQ
+13 PISELGLDKQ

-34 FHNVP
+34 FNNVP
-39 FIQSMVDPNRPRA
+39 FIRSMVSPNKPRA
-52 CDLPRDSEG
+52 RDLPRDSEG
-61 KIIVDITK
+61 KIIVDITQ
-69 PHTIENIDYFRPS
+69 PHILEDIDYFRPS

-120 VRPSDG
+120 IRPYDG

-144 LKKSNKGDKKA
+144 LKKSSNGGRKA

-212 FEVNKRVVSSL
+212 FEVNKRVVSYIT
-223 PATDKAK
+223 ATDKAK
-230 LPGGDQTL
+230 LTGGDQTL

-381 PRFTYFFPAY
+381 PTFTYFFPAY
-391 INRADCYDEQGN
+391 INRSDCYDEQGN

-471 FDDVYVGDLIQ
+471 FDDVYVGDLTQ

-511 LEIFKMPEKDTSGKV
+511 LEIFKMPEKDAQGKV
-526 FPQRYIIGH
+526 FSQRYIIGH

-550 TFVLDLWTDAIVAEY
+550 TFVLDLWTDTIVAEY

-571 ADDNFEMLRKLGLFY
+571 ADDNFEMLRKLCIFY
-586 NAKVLYE
+586 NAK
-593 AHPYDQIVRLPS
+593 A
-605 GNTKLWKDVVIG
+605 
-617 DRLFAPSGKTVKVI
+617 LF
-631 DIPIDGEDDIYKV
+631 
-644 TLSDGRVVEASKNH
+644 
-658 IWNVIKHGRRKPY
+658 
-671 NTTTIDILNN
+671 
-681 GLHSN
+681 
-686 SGQHKFFIP
+686 
-695 NGGAVNYDHK
+695 
-705 DVPID
+705 
-710 PYTLGLLISEGALTK
+710 EG
-725 FPKIKVH
+725 
-732 NRMRRN
+732 
-738 VQFSSSK
+738 
-745 EDAEFYKT
+745 
-753 IIPYEMKYIGSKGY
+753 
-767 SWHIYID
+767 
-774 DIDKKLEILGLLHK
+774 
-788 DSKAKF
+788 
-794 IPDLYLYND
+794 
-803 VNTRLE
+803 
-809 LLRGLMDGDGCA
+809 
-821 TVNGANVYITISEKL
+821 
-836 ANDIILL
+836 
-843 CRSLG
+843 
-848 MYASQNKC
+848 
-856 IEERDHFF
+856 
-864 SNSGN
+864 
-869 TYRCKKTYRVAITT
+869 
-883 NERVFNLPRKVEKQ
+883 
-897 HINQPGIKG
+897 
-906 SKAAAFLYKI
+906 
-916 AIDKIE
+916 
-922 YIGRKKCKCVTVDS
+922 
-936 DDGLYMI
+936 
-943 GDYVVTHNC
+943 
-952 NIKGVY
+952 NIKGCF
-958 SYFSRMNSLYLLAD
+958 SYFSRMNCLYMLAD
-972 TPEYLRDKD
+972 TPEYLKDKD
-981 IIKNIGVG
+981 IIKNIGIG

-1014 KPVTVQTIID
+1014 KPVTIQSGED
-1024 GQEAETTVFNLTRL
+1024 GEETTVFNLTRI

-1074 IYNGDPSS
+1074 TYNGDPSS
-1082 SQNVAESD
+1082 SKNVVESD

-1105 LRKHNDVV
+1105 LRKHSDNV

>member
-13 PINELGLDKQ
+13 PISELGLDKQ

-34 FHNVP
+34 FNNVP
-39 FIQSMVDPNRPRA
+39 FIRSMVSPNKPRA
-52 CDLPRDSEG
+52 RDLPRDSEG
-61 KIIVDITK
+61 KIIVDITQ
-69 PHTIENIDYFRPS
+69 PHILEDIDYFRPS

-120 VRPSDG
+120 IRPYDG

-144 LKKSNKGDKKA
+144 LKKSSNGGRKA

-212 FEVNKRVVSSL
+212 FEVNKRVVSYIT
-223 PATDKAK
+223 ATDKAK
-230 LPGGDQTL
+230 LTGGDQTL

-381 PRFTYFFPAY
+381 PTFTYFFPAY
-391 INRADCYDEQGN
+391 INRSGCYDEQGN

-471 FDDVYVGDLIQ
+471 FDDVYVGDLTQ
-482 EKDGTVSFKLTGDQ
+482 EKDGTVSFKLTGNQ

-511 LEIFKMPEKDTSGKV
+511 LEIFKMPEKDAQGKV

-550 TFVLDLWTDAIVAEY
+550 TFVLDLWTDTIVAEY

-586 NAKVLYE
+586 NAKILYE
-593 AHPYDQIVRLPS
+593 AHPYDQIVRLPT
-605 GNTKLWKDVVIG
+605 GETKLWGDVGIG
-617 DRLFAPSGKTVKVI
+617 DKLFAPNGKTVRVVNV
-631 DIPIDGEDDIYKV
+631 PIDGEDDIYRL
-644 TLSDGRVVEASKNH
+644 TLSDGRFVEASKNH
-658 IWNVIKHGRRKPY
+658 IWNVIKYGRKKPY
-671 NTTTIDILNN
+671 NTTTVDILNN
-681 GLHSN
+681 GLYTN
-686 SGQHKFFIP
+686 SGQHKFFIQ
-695 NGGAVNYDHK
+695 NGGAVNYEHK

-725 FPKIKVH
+725 FPKNKTH
-732 NRMRRN
+732 NKRRRN
-738 VQFSSSK
+738 VQISSAQQ
-745 EDAEFYKT
+745 DAEFYKT
-753 IIPYEMKYIGSKGY
+753 IVPYEIKHIGNKGY

-774 DIDKKLEILGLLHK
+774 DIDKKLDSLGLLHK
-788 DSKAKF
+788 NSQTKF
-794 IPDLYLYND
+794 IPDVYLYND
-803 VNTRLE
+803 KNTRME

-821 TVNGANVYITISEKL
+821 TKKGSNIYITISKKL
-836 ANDIILL
+836 AEDLILL

-848 MYASQNKC
+848 MYARYHKC
-856 IEERDHFF
+856 VEEMDHLF

-869 TYRCKKTYRVAITT
+869 TYRCKKTYRVAVTT
-883 NERVFNLPRKVEKQ
+883 NERIFNLPRKVEKQ
-897 HINQPGIKG
+897 HINHPGIKG
-906 SKAAAFLYKI
+906 SKAGAFLYKT

-922 YIGRKKCKCVTVDS
+922 YVGRKRCKCVTVDS
-936 DDGLYMI
+936 DDGLYMV

-958 SYFSRMNSLYLLAD
+958 SYFSRMNCLYLLAD
-972 TPEYLRDKD
+972 TPEYLKDKD

-1014 KPVTVQTIID
+1014 KPVTIQSGED
-1024 GQEAETTVFNLTRL
+1024 GEETTVFNLTRI

-1074 IYNGDPSS
+1074 TYNGDPSS
-1082 SQNVAESD
+1082 SKNVVESD

-1105 LRKHNDVV
+1105 LRKHSDNV

>member
-13 PINELGLDKQ
+13 PISELGLDKQ

-34 FHNVP
+34 FNNVP
-39 FIQSMVDPNRPRA
+39 FIRSMVSPNKPRA
-52 CDLPRDSEG
+52 RDLPRDSEG
-61 KIIVDITK
+61 KIIVDITQ
-69 PHTIENIDYFRPS
+69 PHILENIDYFRPS

-120 VRPSDG
+120 IRPYDG

-144 LKKSNKGDKKA
+144 LKKSSNGGRKA

-212 FEVNKRVVSSL
+212 FEVNKRVVSYIT
-223 PATDKAK
+223 ATDKAK
-230 LPGGDQTL
+230 LTGGDQTL

-381 PRFTYFFPAY
+381 PTFTYFFPAY
-391 INRADCYDEQGN
+391 INRSGCYDEQGN

-471 FDDVYVGDLIQ
+471 FDDVYVGDLTQ

-511 LEIFKMPEKDTSGKV
+511 LEIFKMPEKDAQGKV

-550 TFVLDLWTDAIVAEY
+550 TFVLDLWTDTIVAEY

-586 NAKVLYE
+586 NAKILYE
-593 AHPYDQIVRLPS
+593 AHPYDQIVRLPT
-605 GNTKLWKDVVIG
+605 GETKLWGDVGIG
-617 DRLFAPSGKTVKVI
+617 DKLFAPNGKTVRVVNV
-631 DIPIDGEDDIYKV
+631 PIDGEDDIYRV
-644 TLSDGRVVEASKNH
+644 TLSDGRSVEASKNH
-658 IWNVIKHGRRKPY
+658 IWNVIKYGRKRPY
-671 NTTTIDILNN
+671 NTTTVNILNN
-681 GLHSN
+681 GLYTN
-686 SGQHKFFIP
+686 SGQHKFFIQ
-695 NGGAVNYDHK
+695 NGGAVNYEHK

-725 FPKIKVH
+725 FPKNKTH
-732 NRMRRN
+732 NKRRRN
-738 VQFSSSK
+738 VQISSAQQ
-745 EDAEFYKT
+745 DAEFYKT
-753 IIPYEMKYIGSKGY
+753 IVPYEIKHIGNKGY

-774 DIDKKLEILGLLHK
+774 DIDKKLDSLGLLHK
-788 DSKAKF
+788 NSQTKF
-794 IPDLYLYND
+794 IPDVYLYND
-803 VNTRLE
+803 KNTRME

-821 TVNGANVYITISEKL
+821 TKKGSNIYITISKKL
-836 ANDIILL
+836 AEDLILL

-848 MYASQNKC
+848 MYARYHKC
-856 IEERDHFF
+856 VEEMNHLF

-869 TYRCKKTYRVAITT
+869 TYRCKKTYRIAVTT
-883 NERVFNLPRKVEKQ
+883 NERIFNLPRKVEKQ
-897 HINQPGIKG
+897 HINHPGIKG
-906 SKAAAFLYKI
+906 SKAGAFLYKT

-922 YIGRKKCKCVTVDS
+922 YVGRKRCKCVTVDS
-936 DDGLYMI
+936 DDGLYMV

-958 SYFSRMNSLYLLAD
+958 SYFSRMNCLYLLAD
-972 TPEYLRDKD
+972 TPEYLKDKD

-1014 KPVTVQTIID
+1014 KPVTIQSGED
-1024 GQEAETTVFNLTRL
+1024 GEETTVFNLTRI

-1074 IYNGDPSS
+1074 TYNGDPSS
-1082 SQNVAESD
+1082 SKNVVESD

-1105 LRKHNDVV
+1105 LRKHSDNV

>member
-13 PINELGLDKQ
+13 PISELGLDKQ

-34 FHNVP
+34 FNNVP
-39 FIQSMVDPNRPRA
+39 FIRSMVSPNKPRA
-52 CDLPRDSEG
+52 RDLPRDSEG
-61 KIIVDITK
+61 KIIVDITQ
-69 PHTIENIDYFRPS
+69 PHILEDIDYFRPS

-120 VRPSDG
+120 IRPYDG

-144 LKKSNKGDKKA
+144 LKKSSNGGRKA

-212 FEVNKRVVSSL
+212 FEVNKRVVSYIT
-223 PATDKAK
+223 ATDKAK
-230 LPGGDQTL
+230 LTGGDQTL

-381 PRFTYFFPAY
+381 PTFTYFFPAY
-391 INRADCYDEQGN
+391 INRSGCYDEQGN

-471 FDDVYVGDLIQ
+471 FDDVYVGDLTQ
-482 EKDGTVSFKLTGDQ
+482 EKDGAVSFKLTGDQ

-511 LEIFKMPEKDTSGKV
+511 LEIFKMPEKDAQGKV

-550 TFVLDLWTDAIVAEY
+550 TFVLDLWTDTIVAEY

-571 ADDNFEMLRKLGLFY
+571 ADDNFEMLRKLCIFY
-586 NAKVLYE
+586 NAK
-593 AHPYDQIVRLPS
+593 A
-605 GNTKLWKDVVIG
+605 
-617 DRLFAPSGKTVKVI
+617 LF
-631 DIPIDGEDDIYKV
+631 
-644 TLSDGRVVEASKNH
+644 
-658 IWNVIKHGRRKPY
+658 
-671 NTTTIDILNN
+671 
-681 GLHSN
+681 
-686 SGQHKFFIP
+686 
-695 NGGAVNYDHK
+695 
-705 DVPID
+705 
-710 PYTLGLLISEGALTK
+710 EG
-725 FPKIKVH
+725 
-732 NRMRRN
+732 
-738 VQFSSSK
+738 
-745 EDAEFYKT
+745 
-753 IIPYEMKYIGSKGY
+753 
-767 SWHIYID
+767 
-774 DIDKKLEILGLLHK
+774 
-788 DSKAKF
+788 
-794 IPDLYLYND
+794 
-803 VNTRLE
+803 
-809 LLRGLMDGDGCA
+809 
-821 TVNGANVYITISEKL
+821 
-836 ANDIILL
+836 
-843 CRSLG
+843 
-848 MYASQNKC
+848 
-856 IEERDHFF
+856 
-864 SNSGN
+864 
-869 TYRCKKTYRVAITT
+869 
-883 NERVFNLPRKVEKQ
+883 
-897 HINQPGIKG
+897 
-906 SKAAAFLYKI
+906 
-916 AIDKIE
+916 
-922 YIGRKKCKCVTVDS
+922 
-936 DDGLYMI
+936 
-943 GDYVVTHNC
+943 
-952 NIKGVY
+952 NIKGCF
-958 SYFSRMNSLYLLAD
+958 SYFSRMNCLYMLAD
-972 TPEYLRDKD
+972 TPEYLKDKD
-981 IIKNIGVG
+981 IIKNIGIG

-1014 KPVTVQTIID
+1014 KPVTIQSSED
-1024 GQEAETTVFNLTRL
+1024 GEETTVFNLTRI

-1054 NVDRVR
+1054 NVDRIR

-1074 IYNGDPSS
+1074 TYNGDPSS
-1082 SQNVAESD
+1082 SKNVVESD

-1105 LRKHNDVV
+1105 LRKHSDNV